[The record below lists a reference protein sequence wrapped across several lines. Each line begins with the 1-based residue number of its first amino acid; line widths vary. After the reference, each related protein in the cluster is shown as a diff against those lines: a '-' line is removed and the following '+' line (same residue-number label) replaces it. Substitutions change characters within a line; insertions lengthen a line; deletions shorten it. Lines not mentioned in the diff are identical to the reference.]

1 MADISRI
8 KAIKIGLASP
18 DDIRA
23 WSFGEVKKPE
33 TINYRTFKPERD
45 GLFCERIFGPTRDW
59 ECSCGRYKRVKNK
72 GIRCERCGVEVTRAR
87 VRRERMGHIEL
98 AAPVCHL
105 WYLKGQPPS
114 PLGLLLDIS
123 PRQLEKVIYFTNYM
137 VIDIDRA
144 GIEQNLG
151 DLQRMVEEAKRNF
164 DAEIERVFLE
174 LDARL
179 ERELKE
185 GADTLTEQ
193 QIAERVRMYES
204 RKESERRERARLL
217 EEMEKAIERLAKLQR
232 YELLDESSWQAIE
245 QLLITGARRL
255 QRDLRPLVR
264 VGQGA
269 EAIRELLR
277 EIDLEKLDRE
287 LREEISK
294 TQGTRRA
301 RAIKRL
307 EIVEAF
313 KNSKTRPEWMIL
325 DAVPVLP
332 PELRPMVQL
341 DGGRFA
347 TSDLNDLYRRIVNRN
362 NRLRKIME
370 IRAPKSILNS
380 EKRLLQEAVDALIDN
395 TKRSKPVTGTGGRP
409 LKSLS
414 DMLKGKE
421 GRFRKNLLGKRV
433 DYSGRSV
440 IVVGPTLQ
448 LHQCGLPKEM
458 ALELFKPFVMQRLIR
473 DQLANNVKNAKNAI
487 DRQLPEVWKA
497 LESVIREH
505 PVLLNRAPTL
515 HRLGIQ
521 AFEPVLVE
529 GKAIQLH
536 PLVCH
541 AYNADF
547 DGDQMAVHVPLS
559 FPAQAEART
568 LMLSTHNLFKPADGS
583 PVVSPLQDI
592 VLGAYY
598 LTMSDPQRQQEVRY
612 RFANPEEARLAFER
626 GDARLHEPIEVRLV
640 RPNAQDPEFVQTTI
654 GRLMFHEIMPDELRY
669 HPDWLNVV
677 YNKKM
682 LSAVIR
688 AVYQTCGHART
699 VRFLDDLKAL
709 GFEWGL
715 RGGITFA
722 LTDMAIPAQRDAILQ
737 KAAEEARRIDEL
749 YDRGEL
755 TQDEKR
761 QRKIQLWQ
769 RVYDEVSKVMLQE
782 LRDDNPL
789 FIITDSGARGSTKQL
804 AQLVGMRGLMMGG
817 FDFRSGGERLV
828 EELPVQ
834 HNFQEGLTTLEYF
847 VSGYGARRGLASTA
861 LLTAN
866 AGYLTRRMCDVAQ
879 DVVIREHDCG
889 TPEGIVVSRIER
901 EGDLIETLFQRIRG
915 RTARRDLRHPI
926 TGEPLV
932 AENEII
938 PEAVAT
944 ELDALAQATE
954 RFTQTLR
961 ELSGKDEFELFTPT
975 DDEPLRDPITG
986 ETLLEPYD
994 MLTQEV
1000 MDRLHARRDEI
1011 RTMWLQAGYEW
1022 VEHDRVGVP
1031 IRSPLTCNT
1040 RQGVCAKCYGLDMGT
1055 LRPVELGTAVGIIA
1069 AESIGEPGTQL
1080 TMRVFHASGV
1090 AGSGQVIASFK
1101 MKAVERSFEPVDA
1114 KVDQLK
1120 GRVPERTL
1128 FDPHTKKVLATAGRA
1143 IDERSAKEIE
1153 ELARRVAEFVRMC
1166 RKVESCE
1173 LGKAFR
1179 EDVRH
1184 PFTGKQILLP
1194 SDEDLLL
1201 IEQRLHSAINELR
1214 VSFTASGF
1222 SWNTPQIYR
1231 DKIKDDQKTR
1241 EFVPFI
1247 SDVREIIAQGVGSV
1261 YEKDKELVS
1270 PIGDKKVLLRKGDK
1284 IDIKKLKELHNLRQK
1299 VIAHLQ
1305 REKCSI
1311 VEYPVAV
1318 RSESKKDEEE
1328 AQTLDLS
1335 KDQKHVLL
1343 KVAANQLGKPVPVL
1357 ATDEPSDGEDKIE
1370 KRTRDSLRR
1379 LNKLQEPPNSGINRV
1394 EELFEARKPKGEAIT
1409 VDYAG
1414 EVVDV
1419 VRSVGRW
1426 VVIKATL
1433 PVGDL
1438 LVGKMSLQTIED
1450 ARGNPIVSEMD
1461 EIRAAHLTRL
1471 HEAGVQEVTVL
1482 DAVLVP
1488 PQGSLEVVKGDTV
1501 LAGDRL
1507 TPGPLNP
1514 HELLRLRGVRGV
1526 QEYLIREIQAVYKAQ
1541 GVDID
1546 DKHLE
1551 VIIRQMLRK
1560 RRVIDPG
1567 DAYFLPGQT
1576 VDRFVFEDA
1585 NRKVIA
1591 EGGRPATAEWVLL
1604 GVSEA
1609 AQQTES
1615 FLSAASFQRTVKAL
1629 TEAAVRG
1636 KVDELVGLKENVIIG
1651 RLIPAGTGYVKPRF
1665 EPKFEWG
1672 ARADEAAAVVETREP
1687 TLGTLFEEELA
1698 ADDGEAQATDGGA
1711 PNTESTLRLADSS
1724 PDAPALELTLRPA
1737 AGEADAPD
1745 PTDGDAPALEITLR
1759 PAAGEAD
1766 APDPTDG
1773 DRASPKTKRER
1784 KQ

>member
-8 KAIKIGLASP
+8 KALKIGLASP

-23 WSFGEVKKPE
+23 WSYGEVKKPE

-59 ECSCGRYKRVKNK
+59 ECACGRYKRVRNK

-164 DAEIERVFLE
+164 DAEIEQVFQQ

-179 ERELKE
+179 ERELEE
-185 GADTLTEQ
+185 GRDTLTEQ

-217 EEMEKAIERLAKLQR
+217 EEMEKAVERLAKLQK

-245 QLLITGARRL
+245 HLLITGSRRL

-269 EAIRELLR
+269 EAIRELLKQ
-277 EIDLEKLDRE
+277 IDLEKLDRE
-287 LREEISK
+287 LREEIAK

-325 DAVPVLP
+325 EVVPVLP

-395 TKRSKPVTGTGGRP
+395 SRRSKPVTGTGGRP

-414 DMLKGKE
+414 DLLKGKE

-458 ALELFKPFVMQRLIR
+458 ALELFKPFVMHRLIR

-497 LESVIREH
+497 LEAVIKEH

-559 FPAQAEART
+559 YPAQAEART

-598 LTMSDPQRQQEVRY
+598 LTMNDPQRQEEIRY

-626 GDARLHEPIEVRLV
+626 GEARLHEPIEVRIV
-640 RPNAQDPEFVQTTI
+640 RPNAQEPEFVQTTI
-654 GRLMFHEIMPDELRY
+654 GRLIFQEIMPDELRY
-669 HPDWLNVV
+669 HPEWLNRV
-677 YNKKM
+677 YNKKT
-682 LSAVIR
+682 LSEVIR
-688 AVYQTCGHART
+688 AVYQTCGHTRT

-737 KAAEEARRIDEL
+737 KAAEEARKIDEL

-769 RVYDEVSKVMLQE
+769 RVYEEVSQVMMQE
-782 LRDDNPL
+782 LGANNPL

-879 DVVIREHDCG
+879 DVVIRERDCG
-889 TPEGIVVSRIER
+889 TPEGIVVTRIER
-901 EGDLIETLFQRIRG
+901 EGELVEPLFQRIRG
-915 RTARRDLRHPI
+915 RTARRDLRHPL

-938 PEAVAT
+938 SEAVAT
-944 ELDALAQATE
+944 EIDALAQKTE
-954 RFTQTLR
+954 QFTQTLR
-961 ELSGKDEFELFTPT
+961 ELSGKDEGELFVPA
-975 DDEPLRDPITG
+975 DDQPLRDPITD

-1000 MDRLHARRDEI
+1000 LNRLHARRDEI
-1011 RTMWLQAGYEW
+1011 RSLWLQAGYEW

-1080 TMRVFHASGV
+1080 TMRVFHTGGV
-1090 AGSGQVIASFK
+1090 AGAGQQIAGFK
-1101 MKAVERSFEPVDA
+1101 VGGGRILVTTELELEER
-1114 KVDQLK
+1114 
-1120 GRVPERTL
+1120 G
-1128 FDPHTKKVLATAGRA
+1128 ATQEA
-1143 IDERSAKEIE
+1143 I
-1153 ELARRVAEFVRMC
+1153 
-1166 RKVESCE
+1166 
-1173 LGKAFR
+1173 
-1179 EDVRH
+1179 
-1184 PFTGKQILLP
+1184 
-1194 SDEDLLL
+1194 
-1201 IEQRLHSAINELR
+1201 
-1214 VSFTASGF
+1214 
-1222 SWNTPQIYR
+1222 
-1231 DKIKDDQKTR
+1231 
-1241 EFVPFI
+1241 
-1247 SDVREIIAQGVGSV
+1247 
-1261 YEKDKELVS
+1261 
-1270 PIGDKKVLLRKGDK
+1270 
-1284 IDIKKLKELHNLRQK
+1284 
-1299 VIAHLQ
+1299 
-1305 REKCSI
+1305 
-1311 VEYPVAV
+1311 
-1318 RSESKKDEEE
+1318 
-1328 AQTLDLS
+1328 DLS
-1335 KDQKHVLL
+1335 KDQKNVLL
-1343 KVAANQLGKPVPVL
+1343 KVAANLLGKPVPL
-1357 ATDEPSDGEDKIE
+1357 MPTEEPSEGEEKLE

-1379 LNKLQEPPNSGINRV
+1379 LAKLQEPVNTGINRV

-1409 VDYAG
+1409 VDYEG
-1414 EVVDV
+1414 EVVDI
-1419 VRSVGRW
+1419 VRSFGRW

-1433 PVGDL
+1433 PVGEM

-1450 ARGNPIVSEMD
+1450 PKSGAVILNEMD
-1461 EIRAAHLTRL
+1461 EIRASHVARLT
-1471 HEAGVQEVTVL
+1471 EAGVKSVTVL

-1488 PQGSLEVVKGDTV
+1488 TLGSLEVVKGDKV
-1501 LAGDRL
+1501 LPGDRL

-1526 QEYLIREIQAVYKAQ
+1526 QEYLIQEIQAVYKAQ

-1551 VIIRQMLRK
+1551 IIIRQMLRK
-1560 RRVIDPG
+1560 RRIIDPG
-1567 DAYFLPGQT
+1567 DTYFLPGQT
-1576 VDRFVFEDA
+1576 VDRFVFEDT

-1629 TEAAVRG
+1629 TDAAVRG

-1665 EPKFEWG
+1665 EPKFVWS
-1672 ARADEAAAVVETREP
+1672 ARAEEATAVVETREP
-1687 TLGTLFEEELA
+1687 TLETLFKEELA
-1698 ADDGEAQATDGGA
+1698 KDDDESAQALSGMSG
-1711 PNTESTLRLADSS
+1711 TEGV
-1724 PDAPALELTLRPA
+1724 TLRPVGEEPDTPNLTNGGGTPTVEA
-1737 AGEADAPD
+1737 ATETSEPSN
-1745 PTDGDAPALEITLR
+1745 GDDT
-1759 PAAGEAD
+1759 
-1766 APDPTDG
+1766 
-1773 DRASPKTKRER
+1773 PKPKRTR
-1784 KQ
+1784 KRQAEE

>member
-8 KAIKIGLASP
+8 KALKIGLASP

-59 ECSCGRYKRVKNK
+59 ECSCGRYRRVRNR

-151 DLQRMVEEAKRNF
+151 DLQRMVEEAKRTF
-164 DAEIERVFLE
+164 DDEIERVFLE

-217 EEMEKAIERLAKLQR
+217 EEMEKAIERLAKLQQ
-232 YELLDESSWQAIE
+232 YELLDENSWQAIDH
-245 QLLITGARRL
+245 LLLTGTRKL

-269 EAIRELLR
+269 EAIRELLK

-287 LREEISK
+287 LREEIIR

-440 IVVGPTLQ
+440 IVVGPNLQ

-497 LESVIREH
+497 LESVIKEH

-598 LTMSDPQRQQEVRY
+598 LTMNDPQRQTEIRH

-640 RPNAQDPEFVQTTI
+640 RPNAPEPEFVQTTI

-737 KAAEEARRIDEL
+737 KASQEARLIDEL

-769 RVYDEVSKVMLQE
+769 RVYEEVSKVMLQE
-782 LRDDNPL
+782 LGADNPL

-901 EGDLIETLFQRIRG
+901 EGDLIEPLFQRIRG
-915 RTARRDLRHPI
+915 RTARRDLRHPV

-938 PEAVAT
+938 PEAVAA
-944 ELDALAQATE
+944 EIDALAQATE
-954 RFTQTLR
+954 QFTQTLR
-961 ELSGKDEFELFTPT
+961 ELSGKDEGELFMPP
-975 DDEPLRDPITG
+975 DDQPLRDPITG
-986 ETLLEPYD
+986 EALLEPYD

-1000 MDRLHARRDEI
+1000 MDRLHARRDAI
-1011 RTMWLQAGYEW
+1011 RDLWLQAGYEW

-1080 TMRVFHASGV
+1080 TMRVFHTGGV
-1090 AGSGQVIASFK
+1090 AGAGQQIAGFK
-1101 MKAVERSFEPVDA
+1101 I
-1114 KVDQLK
+1114 
-1120 GRVPERTL
+1120 G
-1128 FDPHTKKVLATAGRA
+1128 AGRA
-1143 IDERSAKEIE
+1143 LTATELEERGAAQE
-1153 ELARRVAEFVRMC
+1153 
-1166 RKVESCE
+1166 
-1173 LGKAFR
+1173 
-1179 EDVRH
+1179 
-1184 PFTGKQILLP
+1184 
-1194 SDEDLLL
+1194 
-1201 IEQRLHSAINELR
+1201 AI
-1214 VSFTASGF
+1214 
-1222 SWNTPQIYR
+1222 
-1231 DKIKDDQKTR
+1231 
-1241 EFVPFI
+1241 
-1247 SDVREIIAQGVGSV
+1247 
-1261 YEKDKELVS
+1261 
-1270 PIGDKKVLLRKGDK
+1270 
-1284 IDIKKLKELHNLRQK
+1284 
-1299 VIAHLQ
+1299 
-1305 REKCSI
+1305 
-1311 VEYPVAV
+1311 
-1318 RSESKKDEEE
+1318 
-1328 AQTLDLS
+1328 DLS

-1343 KVAANQLGKPVPVL
+1343 KVAANLLGKPVPL
-1357 ATDEPSDGEDKIE
+1357 FATEDAIEGEEKLE

-1379 LNKLQEPPNSGINRV
+1379 LAKLQEPPNSGINRV

-1409 VDYAG
+1409 VDYEG
-1414 EVVDV
+1414 EVVDI

-1433 PVGDL
+1433 PVGEL

-1450 ARGNPIVSEMD
+1450 PRTGNPIVSEMD
-1461 EIRAAHLTRL
+1461 EIRASHLTRL

-1567 DAYFLPGQT
+1567 DTYFLLGQT

-1672 ARADEAAAVVETREP
+1672 ARAEEAAAVVETREP

-1698 ADDGEAQATDGGA
+1698 ADDAKAQATDDGA
-1711 PNTESTLRLADSS
+1711 PSEGAILEASEATNSDTDADNTSKQK
-1724 PDAPALELTLRPA
+1724 RP
-1737 AGEADAPD
+1737 
-1745 PTDGDAPALEITLR
+1745 R
-1759 PAAGEAD
+1759 
-1766 APDPTDG
+1766 
-1773 DRASPKTKRER
+1773 KR
-1784 KQ
+1784 

>member
-8 KAIKIGLASP
+8 KALKIGLASP

-23 WSFGEVKKPE
+23 WSYGEVKKPE

-151 DLQRMVEEAKRNF
+151 DLQRMVEEEKRNF
-164 DAEIERVFLE
+164 DAEIERVFAE

-179 ERELKE
+179 ERELE
-185 GADTLTEQ
+185 QNRDTYTEQ
-193 QIAERVRMYES
+193 QIAERVRAYES
-204 RKESERRERARLL
+204 RKESERRERAALL
-217 EEMEKAIERLAKLQR
+217 QDLEKAIERLAKLQQ
-232 YELLDESSWQAIE
+232 YELLDESNWQAIDH
-245 QLLITGARRL
+245 LLITGTRKL

-277 EIDLEKLDRE
+277 QIDLEKLDRE

-325 DAVPVLP
+325 EVVPVLP

-395 TKRSKPVTGTGGRP
+395 SRRSKPVTGTGGRP

-414 DMLKGKE
+414 DLLKGKE

-497 LESVIREH
+497 LESVIKEH

-598 LTMSDPQRQQEVRY
+598 LTMNDPQRQTEIRH

-737 KAAEEARRIDEL
+737 KASQEARLIDEL

-769 RVYDEVSKVMLQE
+769 RVYEEVSKVMMQE
-782 LRDDNPL
+782 LGADNPL

-889 TPEGIVVSRIER
+889 TPEGIVVSGIER
-901 EGDLIETLFQRIRG
+901 EGDLIEPLFQRIRG

-938 PEAVAT
+938 PEAVAA
-944 ELDALAQATE
+944 EIDALAQATE

-961 ELSGKDEFELFTPT
+961 ELSGKDEGELFTPT
-975 DDEPLRDPITG
+975 DDQPLRDPITG

-1011 RTMWLQAGYEW
+1011 RTLWLQAGYEW

-1080 TMRVFHASGV
+1080 TMRVFHTGGV
-1090 AGSGQVIASFK
+1090 AGAGQQIAGFK
-1101 MKAVERSFEPVDA
+1101 VGG
-1114 KVDQLK
+1114 
-1120 GRVPERTL
+1120 GRI
-1128 FDPHTKKVLATAGRA
+1128 LATTELELEERGATQEA
-1143 IDERSAKEIE
+1143 I
-1153 ELARRVAEFVRMC
+1153 
-1166 RKVESCE
+1166 
-1173 LGKAFR
+1173 
-1179 EDVRH
+1179 
-1184 PFTGKQILLP
+1184 
-1194 SDEDLLL
+1194 
-1201 IEQRLHSAINELR
+1201 
-1214 VSFTASGF
+1214 
-1222 SWNTPQIYR
+1222 
-1231 DKIKDDQKTR
+1231 
-1241 EFVPFI
+1241 
-1247 SDVREIIAQGVGSV
+1247 
-1261 YEKDKELVS
+1261 
-1270 PIGDKKVLLRKGDK
+1270 
-1284 IDIKKLKELHNLRQK
+1284 
-1299 VIAHLQ
+1299 
-1305 REKCSI
+1305 
-1311 VEYPVAV
+1311 
-1318 RSESKKDEEE
+1318 
-1328 AQTLDLS
+1328 DLS
-1335 KDQKHVLL
+1335 KDQKNVLL
-1343 KVAANQLGKPVPVL
+1343 KVAANLLGKPVPL
-1357 ATDEPSDGEDKIE
+1357 MPTEEPSEGEEKLE

-1379 LNKLQEPPNSGINRV
+1379 LAKLQEPVNTGINRV

-1409 VDYAG
+1409 VDYEG
-1414 EVVDV
+1414 EVVDI
-1419 VRSVGRW
+1419 VRSFGRW

-1433 PVGDL
+1433 PVGEM

-1450 ARGNPIVSEMD
+1450 PKSGAVILNEMD
-1461 EIRAAHLTRL
+1461 EIRASHVARLT
-1471 HEAGVQEVTVL
+1471 EAGVKSVTVL

-1488 PQGSLEVVKGDTV
+1488 TLGSLEVVKGDKV
-1501 LAGDRL
+1501 LPGDRL

-1526 QEYLIREIQAVYKAQ
+1526 QEYLIQEIQAVYKAQ

-1551 VIIRQMLRK
+1551 IIIRQMLRK
-1560 RRVIDPG
+1560 RRIIDPG
-1567 DAYFLPGQT
+1567 DTYFLPGQT
-1576 VDRFVFEDA
+1576 VDRFVFEDT

-1629 TEAAVRG
+1629 TDAAVRG

-1665 EPKFEWG
+1665 EPKFVWS
-1672 ARADEAAAVVETREP
+1672 ARAEEATAVVETREP
-1687 TLGTLFEEELA
+1687 TLETLFKEELA
-1698 ADDGEAQATDGGA
+1698 KDDDESAQALSGMSG
-1711 PNTESTLRLADSS
+1711 TEGV
-1724 PDAPALELTLRPA
+1724 TLRPVGEEPDTPNLTNGGGTPAVEA
-1737 AGEADAPD
+1737 ATETSEPSN
-1745 PTDGDAPALEITLR
+1745 GDDT
-1759 PAAGEAD
+1759 
-1766 APDPTDG
+1766 
-1773 DRASPKTKRER
+1773 PKPKRTR
-1784 KQ
+1784 KRQAEE

>member
-8 KAIKIGLASP
+8 KALKIGLAAP

-151 DLQRMVEEAKRNF
+151 DLNRMVDEAKRTF
-164 DAEIERVFLE
+164 EEEIERVFME

-179 ERELKE
+179 ERELEE
-185 GADTLTEQ
+185 GRDTLTEQ

-204 RKESERRERARLL
+204 RKDSERRERARLL
-217 EEMEKAIERLAKLQR
+217 EEMEKAIERLAKLQQ

-245 QLLITGARRL
+245 QLLLTGARKL

-269 EAIRELLR
+269 EAIRELLKN
-277 EIDLEKLDRE
+277 IDLEKLDRE

-395 TKRSKPVTGTGGRP
+395 TKRSKPVTGSGGRP

-497 LESVIREH
+497 LESVIKEH

-521 AFEPVLVE
+521 AFEPILVE

-559 FPAQAEART
+559 YPAQAEART

-598 LTMSDPQRQQEVRY
+598 LTMNDPQHQQEARHY
-612 RFANPEEARLAFER
+612 FANPEEARLAFER
-626 GDARLHEPIEVRLV
+626 GDARLHEPIHVRLV
-640 RPNAQDPEFVQTTI
+640 RPNAQEPELTQTTI
-654 GRLMFHEIMPDELRY
+654 GRLIFQEIMPDELRY
-669 HPDWLNVV
+669 DPEWLNKV

-715 RGGITFA
+715 RGGVTFA
-722 LTDMAIPAQRDAILQ
+722 LTDMAVPAQRDAILQ
-737 KAAEEARRIDEL
+737 KAAEEARLIDEL

-761 QRKIQLWQ
+761 QRKIELWQ
-769 RVYDEVSKVMLQE
+769 RVYDEVSRVMLQE

-879 DVVIREHDCG
+879 DVVVREPDCN

-926 TGEPLV
+926 TGEILV

-938 PEAVAT
+938 PESVAT

-961 ELSGKDEFELFTPT
+961 ELAGKEEGELYTPT
-975 DDEPLRDPITG
+975 DDQPLRDPITG
-986 ETLLEPYD
+986 ESLLGPYD
-994 MLTQEV
+994 MLEASTLE
-1000 MDRLHARRDEI
+1000 RLHARRNELRDL
-1011 RTMWLQAGYEW
+1011 WQQAGYEW

-1040 RQGVCAKCYGLDMGT
+1040 RQGVCAKCYGQDMGT

-1080 TMRVFHASGV
+1080 TMRVFHTGGV
-1090 AGSGQVIASFK
+1090 AGAGQQIAGFK
-1101 MKAVERSFEPVDA
+1101 IGGARALSATELEER
-1114 KVDQLK
+1114 
-1120 GRVPERTL
+1120 G
-1128 FDPHTKKVLATAGRA
+1128 ATQEA
-1143 IDERSAKEIE
+1143 I
-1153 ELARRVAEFVRMC
+1153 
-1166 RKVESCE
+1166 
-1173 LGKAFR
+1173 
-1179 EDVRH
+1179 
-1184 PFTGKQILLP
+1184 
-1194 SDEDLLL
+1194 
-1201 IEQRLHSAINELR
+1201 
-1214 VSFTASGF
+1214 
-1222 SWNTPQIYR
+1222 
-1231 DKIKDDQKTR
+1231 
-1241 EFVPFI
+1241 
-1247 SDVREIIAQGVGSV
+1247 
-1261 YEKDKELVS
+1261 
-1270 PIGDKKVLLRKGDK
+1270 
-1284 IDIKKLKELHNLRQK
+1284 
-1299 VIAHLQ
+1299 
-1305 REKCSI
+1305 
-1311 VEYPVAV
+1311 
-1318 RSESKKDEEE
+1318 
-1328 AQTLDLS
+1328 DLS
-1335 KDQKHVLL
+1335 KDQKNVLL
-1343 KVAANQLGKPVPVL
+1343 KVASNLLNKPVPL
-1357 ATDEPSDGEDKIE
+1357 IAGDDFSEGEEKLE

-1379 LNKLQEPPNSGINRV
+1379 LAKLQEPPNTGINRV

-1409 VDYAG
+1409 VDYQG
-1414 EVVDV
+1414 EVVDII
-1419 VRSVGRW
+1419 RSIGRW

-1433 PVGDL
+1433 PVGEM
-1438 LVGKMSLQTIED
+1438 LVGKMSLETIED
-1450 ARGNPIVSEMD
+1450 PSTGAVLLEAMD
-1461 EIRAAHLTRL
+1461 EIRAAHVNRL
-1471 HEAGVQEVTVL
+1471 MEAGVAQVTVL

-1488 PQGSLEVVKGDTV
+1488 PLGSLEVVKGDTV

-1526 QEYLIREIQAVYKAQ
+1526 QEYLIQEIQAVYKAQ

-1567 DAYFLPGQT
+1567 DTYFLPGQM
-1576 VDRFVFEDA
+1576 VDRFVFEDT
-1585 NRKVIA
+1585 NRKILA

-1604 GVSEA
+1604 GVSES

-1672 ARADEAAAVVETREP
+1672 ARAEEAAAVVETREP

-1698 ADDGEAQATDGGA
+1698 EASA
-1711 PNTESTLRLADSS
+1711 PPAEETLSLAEVE
-1724 PDAPALELTLRPA
+1724 PDAPEATAEAP
-1737 AGEADAPD
+1737 EAD
-1745 PTDGDAPALEITLR
+1745 G
-1759 PAAGEAD
+1759 AAK
-1766 APDPTDG
+1766 PK
-1773 DRASPKTKRER
+1773 RAR
-1784 KQ
+1784 KKQSEE

>member
-8 KAIKIGLASP
+8 KALKIGLASP

-23 WSFGEVKKPE
+23 WSYGEVKKPE

-151 DLQRMVEEAKRNF
+151 DLQRMVDEAKRNF

-179 ERELKE
+179 ERELQE
-185 GADTLTEQ
+185 GRDTLTEQ

-217 EEMEKAIERLAKLQR
+217 EEMEKAIERLAKLQQ
-232 YELLDESSWQAIE
+232 YELLDEGSWQAIE
-245 QLLITGARRL
+245 HLLITGARKL

-269 EAIRELLR
+269 EAIRELLK
-277 EIDLEKLDRE
+277 EVDLEKLDRE

-395 TKRSKPVTGTGGRP
+395 TKRSKPVTGSGGRP

-440 IVVGPTLQ
+440 IVVGPNLQ

-497 LESVIREH
+497 LESVIKEH

-598 LTMSDPQRQQEVRY
+598 LTMNDPQRQTEIRH

-640 RPNAQDPEFVQTTI
+640 RPNAPEPEFVQTTI

-737 KAAEEARRIDEL
+737 KASQEARLIDEL

-769 RVYDEVSKVMLQE
+769 RVYEEVSKVMMQE
-782 LRDDNPL
+782 LGADNPL

-889 TPEGIVVSRIER
+889 TPEGIVVSGIER
-901 EGDLIETLFQRIRG
+901 EGDLIEPLFQRIRG
-915 RTARRDLRHPI
+915 RTARRDLRHPV

-938 PEAVAT
+938 PEAIAADI
-944 ELDALAQATE
+944 DALAQATE

-961 ELSGKDEFELFTPT
+961 ELSGKDEGELFMPP
-975 DDEPLRDPITG
+975 DDQPLRDPITG
-986 ETLLEPYD
+986 EALLEPD
-994 MLTQEV
+994 DTLTQETL
-1000 MDRLHARRDEI
+1000 DRLHARRDAI
-1011 RTMWLQAGYEW
+1011 RDLWLQAGYEW

-1040 RQGVCAKCYGLDMGT
+1040 RQGVCARCYGLDMGT

-1080 TMRVFHASGV
+1080 TMRVFHTGGV
-1090 AGSGQVIASFK
+1090 AGAGQQIAGFK
-1101 MKAVERSFEPVDA
+1101 IGGARALSATELEERGA
-1114 KVDQLK
+1114 
-1120 GRVPERTL
+1120 
-1128 FDPHTKKVLATAGRA
+1128 
-1143 IDERSAKEIE
+1143 
-1153 ELARRVAEFVRMC
+1153 
-1166 RKVESCE
+1166 
-1173 LGKAFR
+1173 
-1179 EDVRH
+1179 
-1184 PFTGKQILLP
+1184 
-1194 SDEDLLL
+1194 
-1201 IEQRLHSAINELR
+1201 
-1214 VSFTASGF
+1214 
-1222 SWNTPQIYR
+1222 
-1231 DKIKDDQKTR
+1231 
-1241 EFVPFI
+1241 
-1247 SDVREIIAQGVGSV
+1247 AQ
-1261 YEKDKELVS
+1261 
-1270 PIGDKKVLLRKGDK
+1270 
-1284 IDIKKLKELHNLRQK
+1284 
-1299 VIAHLQ
+1299 
-1305 REKCSI
+1305 
-1311 VEYPVAV
+1311 
-1318 RSESKKDEEE
+1318 E
-1328 AQTLDLS
+1328 ALDLS

-1343 KVAANQLGKPVPVL
+1343 KVAANLLGKPVPLL
-1357 ATDEPSDGEDKIE
+1357 ATDDASEGEEKLE

-1379 LNKLQEPPNSGINRV
+1379 LAKLQEPPNSGINRV

-1414 EVVDV
+1414 EVVDI

-1433 PVGDL
+1433 PVGEL

-1450 ARGNPIVSEMD
+1450 PRTGNPIVSEMD

-1471 HEAGVQEVTVL
+1471 LEAGVQAVTVL

-1567 DAYFLPGQT
+1567 DTYFLPGQT

-1591 EGGRPATAEWVLL
+1591 EGGQPATAEWVLL

-1698 ADDGEAQATDGGA
+1698 ADDAETQATDDSA
-1711 PNTESTLRLADSS
+1711 PTIEVTLRPTKAE
-1724 PDAPALELTLRPA
+1724 PDAPDL
-1737 AGEADAPD
+1737 
-1745 PTDGDAPALEITLR
+1745 TDGDAPAIE
-1759 PAAGEAD
+1759 AASEPIETPEAEG
-1766 APDPTDG
+1766 ATKPKRTRNQQSDG
-1773 DRASPKTKRER
+1773 
-1784 KQ
+1784 

>member
-8 KAIKIGLASP
+8 KALKIGLASP

-23 WSFGEVKKPE
+23 WSYGEVKKPE

-151 DLQRMVEEAKRNF
+151 DLQRMVDEAKRNF

-217 EEMEKAIERLAKLQR
+217 EEMEKAIERLAKLQQ

-245 QLLITGARRL
+245 HLLITGARRL

-269 EAIRELLR
+269 EAIRELLK
-277 EIDLEKLDRE
+277 EVDLEKLDRE

-332 PELRPMVQL
+332 PDLRPMVQL

-440 IVVGPTLQ
+440 IVVGPNLQ

-497 LESVIREH
+497 LESVIKEH

-598 LTMSDPQRQQEVRY
+598 LTMNDPQRQQEVRH
-612 RFANPEEARLAFER
+612 RFANPDEARLAFER
-626 GDARLHEPIEVRLV
+626 GEARLHEPIEVRLV
-640 RPNAQDPEFVQTTI
+640 RPNAPEPEFVQTTI

-669 HPDWLNVV
+669 DPEWLNKV

-722 LTDMAIPAQRDAILQ
+722 LTDMAVPAQRDAILQ
-737 KAAEEARRIDEL
+737 KAAEEARLIDEL

-879 DVVIREHDCG
+879 DVVIREHDCR

-938 PEAVAT
+938 PETIAA
-944 ELDALAQATE
+944 ELDARAQATE
-954 RFTQTLR
+954 QFTQTLR
-961 ELSGKDEFELFTPT
+961 ELSGKDEGELFTPT
-975 DDEPLRDPITG
+975 DDQPLRDPITG

-994 MLTQEV
+994 TLTQETL
-1000 MDRLHARRDEI
+1000 DRLHARRDEI
-1011 RTMWLQAGYEW
+1011 RALWLQAGYEW

-1080 TMRVFHASGV
+1080 TMRVFHTGGV
-1090 AGSGQVIASFK
+1090 AGAGQQIAGFK
-1101 MKAVERSFEPVDA
+1101 I
-1114 KVDQLK
+1114 
-1120 GRVPERTL
+1120 G
-1128 FDPHTKKVLATAGRA
+1128 AGRA
-1143 IDERSAKEIE
+1143 LAATELEERGA
-1153 ELARRVAEFVRMC
+1153 
-1166 RKVESCE
+1166 
-1173 LGKAFR
+1173 
-1179 EDVRH
+1179 
-1184 PFTGKQILLP
+1184 
-1194 SDEDLLL
+1194 
-1201 IEQRLHSAINELR
+1201 
-1214 VSFTASGF
+1214 
-1222 SWNTPQIYR
+1222 
-1231 DKIKDDQKTR
+1231 
-1241 EFVPFI
+1241 
-1247 SDVREIIAQGVGSV
+1247 AQ
-1261 YEKDKELVS
+1261 
-1270 PIGDKKVLLRKGDK
+1270 
-1284 IDIKKLKELHNLRQK
+1284 
-1299 VIAHLQ
+1299 
-1305 REKCSI
+1305 
-1311 VEYPVAV
+1311 
-1318 RSESKKDEEE
+1318 E
-1328 AQTLDLS
+1328 ALDLS
-1335 KDQKHVLL
+1335 KDQKNVLL
-1343 KVAANQLGKPVPVL
+1343 KVAANQLGKPVPVS
-1357 ATDEPSDGEDKIE
+1357 TTEEPVEGEEKLE

-1409 VDYAG
+1409 VDYEG
-1414 EVVDV
+1414 EVVDI

-1433 PVGDL
+1433 PVGEL
-1438 LVGKMSLQTIED
+1438 LVGKMSLQPIED
-1450 ARGNPIVSEMD
+1450 PRTGNLILDAMD

-1471 HEAGVQEVTVL
+1471 LEAGVQEVTVL

-1560 RRVIDPG
+1560 RRVLDPG
-1567 DAYFLPGQT
+1567 DTYFLPGQT

-1672 ARADEAAAVVETREP
+1672 ARAEEAAVVETREP

-1698 ADDGEAQATDGGA
+1698 ADDAEAQATDDGEA
-1711 PNTESTLRLADSS
+1711 TSEEITLRLAQSL
-1724 PDAPALELTLRPA
+1724 P
-1737 AGEADAPD
+1737 
-1745 PTDGDAPALEITLR
+1745 DAPALEITLR
-1759 PAAGEAD
+1759 PAAGAAD
-1766 APDPTDG
+1766 APAPTDG
-1773 DRASPKTKRER
+1773 DAPATAAAMDNAEAQAEADGDSASKPKHPRKNQGEGSPKTPS
-1784 KQ
+1784 

>member
-8 KAIKIGLASP
+8 KALKIGLASP

-23 WSFGEVKKPE
+23 WSYGEVKKPE

-59 ECSCGRYKRVKNK
+59 ECACGRYKRVKNK

-164 DAEIERVFLE
+164 DAEIEQVFQQ

-179 ERELKE
+179 ERELEE
-185 GADTLTEQ
+185 GRDTLTEQ

-217 EEMEKAIERLAKLQR
+217 EEMEKAVERLAKLQK

-245 QLLITGARRL
+245 HLLITGSRRL

-269 EAIRELLR
+269 EAIRELLKQ
-277 EIDLEKLDRE
+277 IDLEKLDRE
-287 LREEISK
+287 LREEIAK

-325 DAVPVLP
+325 EVVPVLP

-395 TKRSKPVTGTGGRP
+395 SRRSKPVTGTGGRP

-414 DMLKGKE
+414 DLLKGKE

-458 ALELFKPFVMQRLIR
+458 ALELFKPFVMHRLIR

-497 LESVIREH
+497 LEAVIKEH

-559 FPAQAEART
+559 YPAQAEART

-598 LTMSDPQRQQEVRY
+598 LTMNDPQRQEEIRY

-626 GDARLHEPIEVRLV
+626 GEARLHEPIEVRIV
-640 RPNAQDPEFVQTTI
+640 RPNAQEPEFVQTTI
-654 GRLMFHEIMPDELRY
+654 GRLIFQEIMPDELRY
-669 HPDWLNVV
+669 HPEWLNRV
-677 YNKKM
+677 YNKKT
-682 LSAVIR
+682 LSEVIR
-688 AVYQTCGHART
+688 AVYQTCGHTRT

-737 KAAEEARRIDEL
+737 KAAEEARKIDEL

-769 RVYDEVSKVMLQE
+769 RVYEEVSQVMMQE
-782 LRDDNPL
+782 LGANNPL

-879 DVVIREHDCG
+879 DVVIRERDCG
-889 TPEGIVVSRIER
+889 TPEGIVVTRIER
-901 EGDLIETLFQRIRG
+901 EGELVEPLFQRIRG
-915 RTARRDLRHPI
+915 RTARRDLRHPL

-938 PEAVAT
+938 SEAVAT
-944 ELDALAQATE
+944 EIDALAQKTE
-954 RFTQTLR
+954 QFTQTLR
-961 ELSGKDEFELFTPT
+961 ELSGKDEGELFVPA
-975 DDEPLRDPITG
+975 DDQPLRDPITG

-1000 MDRLHARRDEI
+1000 LNRLHARRDEI
-1011 RTMWLQAGYEW
+1011 RSLWLQAGYEW

-1080 TMRVFHASGV
+1080 TMRVFHTGGV
-1090 AGSGQVIASFK
+1090 AGAGQQIAGFK
-1101 MKAVERSFEPVDA
+1101 VGGGRILVTTELELEER
-1114 KVDQLK
+1114 
-1120 GRVPERTL
+1120 G
-1128 FDPHTKKVLATAGRA
+1128 ATQEA
-1143 IDERSAKEIE
+1143 I
-1153 ELARRVAEFVRMC
+1153 
-1166 RKVESCE
+1166 
-1173 LGKAFR
+1173 
-1179 EDVRH
+1179 
-1184 PFTGKQILLP
+1184 
-1194 SDEDLLL
+1194 
-1201 IEQRLHSAINELR
+1201 
-1214 VSFTASGF
+1214 
-1222 SWNTPQIYR
+1222 
-1231 DKIKDDQKTR
+1231 
-1241 EFVPFI
+1241 
-1247 SDVREIIAQGVGSV
+1247 
-1261 YEKDKELVS
+1261 
-1270 PIGDKKVLLRKGDK
+1270 
-1284 IDIKKLKELHNLRQK
+1284 
-1299 VIAHLQ
+1299 
-1305 REKCSI
+1305 
-1311 VEYPVAV
+1311 
-1318 RSESKKDEEE
+1318 
-1328 AQTLDLS
+1328 DLS
-1335 KDQKHVLL
+1335 KDQKNVLL
-1343 KVAANQLGKPVPVL
+1343 KVAANLLGKPVPL
-1357 ATDEPSDGEDKIE
+1357 MPTEEPSEGEEKLE

-1379 LNKLQEPPNSGINRV
+1379 LAKLQEPVNTGINRV

-1409 VDYAG
+1409 VDYEG
-1414 EVVDV
+1414 EVVDI
-1419 VRSVGRW
+1419 VRSFGRW

-1433 PVGDL
+1433 PVGEM

-1450 ARGNPIVSEMD
+1450 PKSGAVILNEMD
-1461 EIRAAHLTRL
+1461 EIRASHVARLT
-1471 HEAGVQEVTVL
+1471 EAGVKSVTVL

-1488 PQGSLEVVKGDTV
+1488 TLGSLEVVKGDKV
-1501 LAGDRL
+1501 LPGDRL

-1526 QEYLIREIQAVYKAQ
+1526 QEYLIQEIQAVYKAQ

-1551 VIIRQMLRK
+1551 IIIRQMLRK
-1560 RRVIDPG
+1560 RRIIDPG
-1567 DAYFLPGQT
+1567 DTYFLPGQT
-1576 VDRFVFEDA
+1576 VDRFVFEDT

-1629 TEAAVRG
+1629 TDAAVRG

-1665 EPKFEWG
+1665 EPKFVWS
-1672 ARADEAAAVVETREP
+1672 ARAEEATAVVETREP
-1687 TLGTLFEEELA
+1687 TLETLFKEELA
-1698 ADDGEAQATDGGA
+1698 KDDDESAQALSGMSG
-1711 PNTESTLRLADSS
+1711 TEGV
-1724 PDAPALELTLRPA
+1724 TLRPVGEEPDTPNLTNGGGTPAVEA
-1737 AGEADAPD
+1737 ATETSEPSN
-1745 PTDGDAPALEITLR
+1745 GDDT
-1759 PAAGEAD
+1759 
-1766 APDPTDG
+1766 
-1773 DRASPKTKRER
+1773 PKPKRTR
-1784 KQ
+1784 KRQVEE

>member
-8 KAIKIGLASP
+8 KALKIGLASP

-164 DAEIERVFLE
+164 DDEIERVFLE

-179 ERELKE
+179 ERELQE
-185 GADTLTEQ
+185 GRDTLTEQ

-245 QLLITGARRL
+245 QLLITGARKL

-497 LESVIREH
+497 LESVIKEH

-598 LTMSDPQRQQEVRY
+598 LTMNDPQRQQEVRY

-640 RPNAQDPEFVQTTI
+640 RPNAQQPQQKPTTADELAQNDSTETHDTQIPKPEFVQTTI

-722 LTDMAIPAQRDAILQ
+722 LTDMAVPAQRDAILQ
-737 KAAEEARRIDEL
+737 KAAEEARLIDEL

-926 TGEPLV
+926 TGDPLV

-938 PEAVAT
+938 PEAIAA
-944 ELDALAQATE
+944 EIDALAQRTE

-961 ELSGKDEFELFTPT
+961 ELSGKDEGELFTPP

-994 MLTQEV
+994 LLAQETL
-1000 MDRLHARRDEI
+1000 DRLHARRDEI
-1011 RTMWLQAGYEW
+1011 RNLWLQAGYEW

-1031 IRSPLTCNT
+1031 IRSPLVCVA

-1080 TMRVFHASGV
+1080 TMRVFHTGGV
-1090 AGSGQVIASFK
+1090 AGAGQQIAGFK
-1101 MKAVERSFEPVDA
+1101 IGGARALSAAELEERGAAQE
-1114 KVDQLK
+1114 
-1120 GRVPERTL
+1120 
-1128 FDPHTKKVLATAGRA
+1128 A
-1143 IDERSAKEIE
+1143 I
-1153 ELARRVAEFVRMC
+1153 
-1166 RKVESCE
+1166 
-1173 LGKAFR
+1173 
-1179 EDVRH
+1179 
-1184 PFTGKQILLP
+1184 
-1194 SDEDLLL
+1194 
-1201 IEQRLHSAINELR
+1201 
-1214 VSFTASGF
+1214 
-1222 SWNTPQIYR
+1222 
-1231 DKIKDDQKTR
+1231 
-1241 EFVPFI
+1241 
-1247 SDVREIIAQGVGSV
+1247 
-1261 YEKDKELVS
+1261 
-1270 PIGDKKVLLRKGDK
+1270 
-1284 IDIKKLKELHNLRQK
+1284 
-1299 VIAHLQ
+1299 
-1305 REKCSI
+1305 
-1311 VEYPVAV
+1311 
-1318 RSESKKDEEE
+1318 
-1328 AQTLDLS
+1328 DLS

-1357 ATDEPSDGEDKIE
+1357 TTDEPSDGEDKIE

-1409 VDYAG
+1409 IDYAG

-1450 ARGNPIVSEMD
+1450 PRTGNPILSEMD

-1471 HEAGVQEVTVL
+1471 LEAGVQEVTVL

-1526 QEYLIREIQAVYKAQ
+1526 QEYLIQEIQAVYKAQ

-1567 DAYFLPGQT
+1567 DTYFLPGQT

-1672 ARADEAAAVVETREP
+1672 ARAEEAAAVVETREP

-1698 ADDGEAQATDGGA
+1698 ADDAEAQATDDGA
-1711 PNTESTLRLADSS
+1711 PSTEITLRIDEPS
-1724 PDAPALELTLRPA
+1724 P
-1737 AGEADAPD
+1737 
-1745 PTDGDAPALEITLR
+1745 DAPALEITLR

-1766 APDPTDG
+1766 TPTTEAAVDDAEAQAEADG
-1773 DRASPKTKRER
+1773 GSTPKTKRPR
-1784 KQ
+1784 KSQSEE

>member
-8 KAIKIGLASP
+8 KALKIGLASP

-23 WSFGEVKKPE
+23 WSYGEVKKPE

-151 DLQRMVEEAKRNF
+151 DLQRMVDEAKRNF

-179 ERELKE
+179 ERELQE
-185 GADTLTEQ
+185 GRDTLTEQ
-193 QIAERVRMYES
+193 QIAERMRMYES

-245 QLLITGARRL
+245 HLLITGARRL

-269 EAIRELLR
+269 EAIRELLK
-277 EIDLEKLDRE
+277 EVDLEKLDRE
-287 LREEISK
+287 LRAEISM

-395 TKRSKPVTGTGGRP
+395 SKRSKPVTGTGGRP

-497 LESVIREH
+497 LESVIKEH

-598 LTMSDPQRQQEVRY
+598 LTMNDPQRQTEIRH

-640 RPNAQDPEFVQTTI
+640 RPNAPEPEFVQTTI

-737 KAAEEARRIDEL
+737 KASQEARLIDEL

-769 RVYDEVSKVMLQE
+769 RVYEEVSKVMLQE
-782 LRDDNPL
+782 LGADNPL

-901 EGDLIETLFQRIRG
+901 EGDLIEPLFQRIRG
-915 RTARRDLRHPI
+915 RTARRDLRHPV

-938 PEAVAT
+938 PEAVAA
-944 ELDALAQATE
+944 EIDALAQATE
-954 RFTQTLR
+954 QFTQTLR
-961 ELSGKDEFELFTPT
+961 ELSGKDEGELFMPP
-975 DDEPLRDPITG
+975 DDQPLRDPITG
-986 ETLLEPYD
+986 EALLEPYD
-994 MLTQEV
+994 TLTQETL
-1000 MDRLHARRDEI
+1000 DRLHARRDAI
-1011 RTMWLQAGYEW
+1011 RDLWLQAGYEW

-1040 RQGVCAKCYGLDMGT
+1040 RQGVCARCYGLDMGT

-1080 TMRVFHASGV
+1080 TMRVFHTGGV
-1090 AGSGQVIASFK
+1090 AGAGQQIAGFK
-1101 MKAVERSFEPVDA
+1101 IGGARALTATELEERGA
-1114 KVDQLK
+1114 
-1120 GRVPERTL
+1120 
-1128 FDPHTKKVLATAGRA
+1128 
-1143 IDERSAKEIE
+1143 
-1153 ELARRVAEFVRMC
+1153 
-1166 RKVESCE
+1166 
-1173 LGKAFR
+1173 
-1179 EDVRH
+1179 
-1184 PFTGKQILLP
+1184 
-1194 SDEDLLL
+1194 
-1201 IEQRLHSAINELR
+1201 
-1214 VSFTASGF
+1214 
-1222 SWNTPQIYR
+1222 
-1231 DKIKDDQKTR
+1231 
-1241 EFVPFI
+1241 
-1247 SDVREIIAQGVGSV
+1247 AQ
-1261 YEKDKELVS
+1261 
-1270 PIGDKKVLLRKGDK
+1270 
-1284 IDIKKLKELHNLRQK
+1284 
-1299 VIAHLQ
+1299 
-1305 REKCSI
+1305 
-1311 VEYPVAV
+1311 
-1318 RSESKKDEEE
+1318 E
-1328 AQTLDLS
+1328 ALDLS

-1343 KVAANQLGKPVPVL
+1343 KVAANLLGKPVPLL
-1357 ATDEPSDGEDKIE
+1357 ATDDASEGEEKLE

-1379 LNKLQEPPNSGINRV
+1379 LAKLQEPPNSGINRV

-1414 EVVDV
+1414 EVVDI

-1433 PVGDL
+1433 PVGEL
-1438 LVGKMSLQTIED
+1438 LFGKMSLQTIED
-1450 ARGNPIVSEMD
+1450 PRTGNPIVSEMD

-1471 HEAGVQEVTVL
+1471 LGAGVQAVTVL

-1567 DAYFLPGQT
+1567 DTYFLPGQT

-1591 EGGRPATAEWVLL
+1591 EGGQPATAEWVLL

-1687 TLGTLFEEELA
+1687 TLETLFKEELA
-1698 ADDGEAQATDGGA
+1698 ADDGEAQATDGDM
-1711 PNTESTLRLADSS
+1711 PNTEITLHLAESS
-1724 PDAPALELTLRPA
+1724 P
-1737 AGEADAPD
+1737 
-1745 PTDGDAPALEITLR
+1745 DAPALEITLR

-1766 APDPTDG
+1766 APATEAATDG
-1773 DRASPKTKRER
+1773 AETQAEADGGSASKPKRER
-1784 KQ
+1784 KQRGL

>member
-1 MADISRI
+1 MDITRI
-8 KAIKIGLASP
+8 KALKIGLASP
-18 DDIRA
+18 DDIRR

-72 GIRCERCGVEVTRAR
+72 GIKCERCGVEVTRAR

-151 DLQRMVEEAKRNF
+151 ELQRLVEEEKRKF
-164 DAEIERVFLE
+164 EEEMGRVFAE
-174 LDARL
+174 LDSRL
-179 ERELKE
+179 ERELEE
-185 GADTLTEQ
+185 GRDTLTEQ

-204 RKESERRERARLL
+204 RKESERRERASRLSD
-217 EEMEKAIERLAKLQR
+217 MEKAIETLAKLQQ
-232 YELLDESSWQAIE
+232 YQLVDDATWSGVELL
-245 QLLITGARRL
+245 LLVGGRHL

-269 EAIRELLR
+269 EAIRELLKQV
-277 EIDLEKLDRE
+277 DLEKLERE
-287 LREEISK
+287 LKEEISK
-294 TQGTRRA
+294 TAGTRRA

-325 DAVPVLP
+325 EVIPVLP

-380 EKRLLQEAVDALIDN
+380 EKRLLQESVDALIDN
-395 TKRSKPVTGTGGRP
+395 TKRSKPVTGTGGRA

-440 IVVGPTLQ
+440 IVVGPNLK

-458 ALELFKPFVMQRLIR
+458 ALELFKPFVMQWLIKNEI
-473 DQLANNVKNAKNAI
+473 ANNVKNARNAI
-487 DRQLPEVWKA
+487 DRQGPEVWKA
-497 LESVIREH
+497 LETVIREH

-521 AFEPVLVE
+521 AFEPILVE

-559 FPAQAEART
+559 YPAQAEART

-598 LTMSDPQRQQEVRY
+598 LTMNDPQKQAEPVH
-612 RFANPEEARLAFER
+612 RFANPDEARHAFER
-626 GDARLHEPIEVRLV
+626 GVVRLHEPILV
-640 RPNAQDPEFVQTTI
+640 RVHRFGAEASEVIQTTV
-654 GRLMFHEIMPDELRY
+654 GRLIFQEIVPAELRY
-669 HPDWLNVV
+669 DPQWLNEV
-677 YNKKM
+677 YTKKM
-682 LSAVIR
+682 LSSIIR
-688 AVYQTCGHART
+688 EVYRVCGHART

-715 RGGITFA
+715 RGGVTFA
-722 LTDMAIPAQRDAILQ
+722 LTDMAVPPERDEVLRRAD
-737 KAAEEARRIDEL
+737 EEARKIDEL
-749 YDRGEL
+749 FERGEL
-755 TQDEKR
+755 TPEEKR
-761 QRKIQLWQ
+761 QRLIDLWQ
-769 RVYDEVSKVMLQE
+769 RTYEDVSKAL
-782 LRDDNPL
+782 LKSIGANNPL
-789 FIITDSGARGSTKQL
+789 FIITDSGARGSIKQL

-828 EELPVQ
+828 EELPVR
-834 HNFQEGLTTLEYF
+834 HNFQEGLTSLEYF

-879 DVVIREHDCG
+879 DVVVREHDCG
-889 TPEGIVVSRIER
+889 TTEGITVGRIVR
-901 EGDLIETLFQRIRG
+901 EGELIEPLWMRLRG
-915 RTARRDLRHPI
+915 RTARADLKHPY
-926 TGEPLV
+926 TGDLIIQ
-932 AENEII
+932 ENELISEEKAKLI
-938 PEAVAT
+938 
-944 ELDALAQATE
+944 DDLARGVEQ
-954 RFTQTLR
+954 FTQSLR
-961 ELSGKDEFELFTPT
+961 QLHSKEEGELFMP
-975 DDEPLRDPITG
+975 DDDKPLTDPITG
-986 ETLLEPYD
+986 EVLLDAYEPIERAI
-994 MLTQEV
+994 LEQLEARKQE
-1000 MDRLHARRDEI
+1000 LHNQWRD
-1011 RTMWLQAGYEW
+1011 AGFDW

-1031 IRSPLTCNT
+1031 IRSPMTCGS
-1040 RQGVCAKCYGLDMGT
+1040 RQGVCAMCYGLDMGT
-1055 LRPVELGTAVGIIA
+1055 LKPVELGTALGIIA

-1080 TMRVFHASGV
+1080 TMRVFHTGGV
-1090 AGSGQVIASFK
+1090 AGAGQQIAGFKMGGSALTSTLTSDLEERGLSQEMIDLGLDQRRVIARVTSQLLGIP
-1101 MKAVERSFEPVDA
+1101 VEESISLNQNDTE
-1114 KVDQLK
+1114 
-1120 GRVPERTL
+1120 ER
-1128 FDPHTKKVLATAGRA
+1128 A
-1143 IDERSAKEIE
+1143 
-1153 ELARRVAEFVRMC
+1153 
-1166 RKVESCE
+1166 
-1173 LGKAFR
+1173 
-1179 EDVRH
+1179 
-1184 PFTGKQILLP
+1184 
-1194 SDEDLLL
+1194 
-1201 IEQRLHSAINELR
+1201 
-1214 VSFTASGF
+1214 
-1222 SWNTPQIYR
+1222 
-1231 DKIKDDQKTR
+1231 
-1241 EFVPFI
+1241 
-1247 SDVREIIAQGVGSV
+1247 
-1261 YEKDKELVS
+1261 
-1270 PIGDKKVLLRKGDK
+1270 
-1284 IDIKKLKELHNLRQK
+1284 
-1299 VIAHLQ
+1299 
-1305 REKCSI
+1305 
-1311 VEYPVAV
+1311 
-1318 RSESKKDEEE
+1318 
-1328 AQTLDLS
+1328 
-1335 KDQKHVLL
+1335 
-1343 KVAANQLGKPVPVL
+1343 
-1357 ATDEPSDGEDKIE
+1357 E
-1370 KRTRDSLRR
+1370 KRTRESMRKLA
-1379 LNKLQEPPNSGINRV
+1379 KLQEAPNTGINRV

-1409 VDYAG
+1409 VDYEG
-1414 EVVDV
+1414 EVVDIA
-1419 VRSVGRW
+1419 RSTGRW

-1433 PVGDL
+1433 NVKTQGDL
-1438 LVGKMSLQTIED
+1438 LVGKFSLDLVED
-1450 ARGNPIVSEMD
+1450 PHTGDVLLRPME
-1461 EIRAAHLTRL
+1461 EIRSSTVNALRAA
-1471 HEAGVQEVTVL
+1471 EVEEVTVL

-1488 PQGSLEVVKGDTV
+1488 SLGSLEVERGDRV
-1501 LAGDRL
+1501 LPGDRL

-1526 QEYLIREIQAVYKAQ
+1526 QEYLIQEIQSVYKAQ
-1541 GVDID
+1541 GVDLD

-1567 DAYFLPGQT
+1567 DTYFLPGQT
-1576 VDRFVFEDA
+1576 VDRFIFEDTNA
-1585 NRKVIA
+1585 KVLA

-1604 GVSEA
+1604 GVSDA

-1636 KVDELVGLKENVIIG
+1636 KVDDLVGLKENVIIG
-1651 RLIPAGTGYVKPRF
+1651 RLIPAGTGLVRPQF
-1665 EPKFEWG
+1665 VPKFEWSA
-1672 ARADEAAAVVETREP
+1672 ARAATEVPERREP
-1687 TLGTLFEEELA
+1687 TLSSLFGEELDA
-1698 ADDGEAQATDGGA
+1698 GDSEPTETPGVAEETILAPSDGGA
-1711 PNTESTLRLADSS
+1711 DGTSPLEASADSEPTAEST
-1724 PDAPALELTLRPA
+1724 
-1737 AGEADAPD
+1737 GEPKPKRRSKKAQD
-1745 PTDGDAPALEITLR
+1745 
-1759 PAAGEAD
+1759 EA
-1766 APDPTDG
+1766 
-1773 DRASPKTKRER
+1773 
-1784 KQ
+1784 

>member
-8 KAIKIGLASP
+8 KALKIGLASP

-151 DLQRMVEEAKRNF
+151 DLQRMVEEEKRNF
-164 DAEIERVFLE
+164 DAEIERVFAE

-179 ERELKE
+179 ERELE
-185 GADTLTEQ
+185 QNRETYTEQ
-193 QIAERVRMYES
+193 QIIERVRAYES
-204 RKESERRERARLL
+204 RKESERRERAALL
-217 EEMEKAIERLAKLQR
+217 QDLEKAIERLAKLQQ
-232 YELLDESSWQAIE
+232 YELLDESSWQAIDH
-245 QLLITGARRL
+245 LLITGTRKL

-277 EIDLEKLDRE
+277 QIDLEKLDRE
-287 LREEISK
+287 LREEIAK

-325 DAVPVLP
+325 EAVPVLP

-395 TKRSKPVTGTGGRP
+395 SKRSKPVTGSGGRP

-497 LESVIREH
+497 LESVIKEH

-521 AFEPVLVE
+521 AFEPILVE

-598 LTMSDPQRQQEVRY
+598 LTMNDPQHQQEVRH
-612 RFANPEEARLAFER
+612 RFANSEEARLAFER
-626 GDARLHEPIEVRLV
+626 GDVRLHEPIEVRLV
-640 RPNAQDPEFVQTTI
+640 RPNTNEPEFVQTTV
-654 GRLMFHEIMPDELRY
+654 GRLIFQEIMPDELRY
-669 HPDWLNVV
+669 ASEWLNRV
-677 YNKKM
+677 YNKKT
-682 LSAVIR
+682 LSEVIR

-722 LTDMAIPAQRDAILQ
+722 LTDMAVPGQRDEILQ
-737 KAAEEARRIDEL
+737 RAAEEARRIDEL

-761 QRKIQLWQ
+761 QRKIELWQ
-769 RVYDEVSKVMLQE
+769 RVYDEVSKVMMQE

-901 EGDLIETLFQRIRG
+901 EGDLIEPLFQRIRG

-926 TGEPLV
+926 TREPLV

-954 RFTQTLR
+954 RFTQALR
-961 ELSGKDEFELFTPT
+961 ELANKEEGELFTP
-975 DDEPLRDPITG
+975 DDDQPLRDPITG
-986 ETLLEPYD
+986 EPLLEPYD
-994 MLTQEV
+994 VITQEAIG
-1000 MDRLHARRDEI
+1000 RLQARRDAI
-1011 RTMWLQAGYEW
+1011 RDLWIEAGYEW

-1031 IRSPLTCNT
+1031 VRSPLTCNT

-1080 TMRVFHASGV
+1080 TMRVFHTGGV
-1090 AGSGQVIASFK
+1090 AGAGQQIAGFK
-1101 MKAVERSFEPVDA
+1101 IGGARALAATELEER
-1114 KVDQLK
+1114 
-1120 GRVPERTL
+1120 G
-1128 FDPHTKKVLATAGRA
+1128 A
-1143 IDERSAKEIE
+1143 IQE
-1153 ELARRVAEFVRMC
+1153 
-1166 RKVESCE
+1166 
-1173 LGKAFR
+1173 
-1179 EDVRH
+1179 
-1184 PFTGKQILLP
+1184 
-1194 SDEDLLL
+1194 
-1201 IEQRLHSAINELR
+1201 AI
-1214 VSFTASGF
+1214 
-1222 SWNTPQIYR
+1222 
-1231 DKIKDDQKTR
+1231 
-1241 EFVPFI
+1241 
-1247 SDVREIIAQGVGSV
+1247 
-1261 YEKDKELVS
+1261 
-1270 PIGDKKVLLRKGDK
+1270 
-1284 IDIKKLKELHNLRQK
+1284 
-1299 VIAHLQ
+1299 
-1305 REKCSI
+1305 
-1311 VEYPVAV
+1311 
-1318 RSESKKDEEE
+1318 
-1328 AQTLDLS
+1328 DLS
-1335 KDQKHVLL
+1335 KDQKHVLF
-1343 KVAANQLGKPVPVL
+1343 KVAANLLGKPVPL
-1357 ATDEPSDGEDKIE
+1357 LTADETSEGEEKLE

-1379 LNKLQEPPNSGINRV
+1379 LAKLQEPPNTGINRV

-1409 VDYAG
+1409 VDYEG
-1414 EVVDV
+1414 EVVEIT
-1419 VRSVGRW
+1419 RSVGRW
-1426 VVIKATL
+1426 VVIKAKL

-1438 LVGKMSLQTIED
+1438 LVGKMSLETIED
-1450 ARGNPIVSEMD
+1450 PKSGAVILEEME
-1461 EIRAAHLTRL
+1461 EIRVSHLARL
-1471 HEAGVQEVTVL
+1471 EAAGVQEVTVL

-1488 PQGSLEVVKGDTV
+1488 SVGSLEVVKGDTV
-1501 LAGDRL
+1501 LPGDRL

-1526 QEYLIREIQAVYKAQ
+1526 QEYLIQEIQAVYKAQ

-1551 VIIRQMLRK
+1551 IIIRQMLRK

-1567 DAYFLPGQT
+1567 DTYFLPGQT

-1585 NRKVIA
+1585 NRKVVA

-1615 FLSAASFQRTVKAL
+1615 FLSAASFQRTVRAL

-1672 ARADEAAAVVETREP
+1672 ARAEEAKAAVETREP
-1687 TLGTLFEEELA
+1687 TLETLFKEELA
-1698 ADDGEAQATDGGA
+1698 EGSA
-1711 PNTESTLRLADSS
+1711 PPVEDTLSLAEVE
-1724 PDAPALELTLRPA
+1724 PDATATADEAPEA
-1737 AGEADAPD
+1737 A
-1745 PTDGDAPALEITLR
+1745 
-1759 PAAGEAD
+1759 
-1766 APDPTDG
+1766 
-1773 DRASPKTKRER
+1773 PKPKRSR
-1784 KQ
+1784 KKQDDT

>member
-8 KAIKIGLASP
+8 KALKIGLASP

-23 WSFGEVKKPE
+23 WSYGEVKKPE

-59 ECSCGRYKRVKNK
+59 ECACGRYKRVKNK

-164 DAEIERVFLE
+164 DAEIEQVFQQ

-179 ERELKE
+179 ERELEE
-185 GADTLTEQ
+185 GRDTLTEQ

-217 EEMEKAIERLAKLQR
+217 EEMEKAVERLAKLQK

-245 QLLITGARRL
+245 HLLITGSRRL

-269 EAIRELLR
+269 EAIRELLKQ
-277 EIDLEKLDRE
+277 IDLEKLDRE
-287 LREEISK
+287 LREEIAK

-325 DAVPVLP
+325 EVVPVLP

-395 TKRSKPVTGTGGRP
+395 SRRSKPVTGTGGRP

-414 DMLKGKE
+414 DLLKGKE

-458 ALELFKPFVMQRLIR
+458 ALELFKPFVMHRLIR

-497 LESVIREH
+497 LEAVIKEH

-559 FPAQAEART
+559 YPAQAEART

-598 LTMSDPQRQQEVRY
+598 LTMNDPQRQEEIRY

-626 GDARLHEPIEVRLV
+626 GEARLHEPIEVRIV
-640 RPNAQDPEFVQTTI
+640 RPNAQEPEFVQTTI
-654 GRLMFHEIMPDELRY
+654 GRLIFQEIMPDELRY
-669 HPDWLNVV
+669 HPEWLNRV
-677 YNKKM
+677 YNKKT
-682 LSAVIR
+682 LSEVIR
-688 AVYQTCGHART
+688 AVYQTCGHTRT

-737 KAAEEARRIDEL
+737 KAAEEARKIDEL

-769 RVYDEVSKVMLQE
+769 RVYEEVSQVMMQE
-782 LRDDNPL
+782 LGANNPL

-879 DVVIREHDCG
+879 DVVIRERDCG
-889 TPEGIVVSRIER
+889 TPEGIVVTRIER
-901 EGDLIETLFQRIRG
+901 EGELVEPLFQRIRG
-915 RTARRDLRHPI
+915 RTARRDLRHPL

-938 PEAVAT
+938 SEAVAT
-944 ELDALAQATE
+944 EIDALAQKTE
-954 RFTQTLR
+954 QFTQTLR
-961 ELSGKDEFELFTPT
+961 ELSGKDEGELFVPA
-975 DDEPLRDPITG
+975 DDQPLRDPITG

-1000 MDRLHARRDEI
+1000 LNRLHARRDEI
-1011 RTMWLQAGYEW
+1011 RSLWLQAGYEW

-1080 TMRVFHASGV
+1080 TMRVFHTGGV
-1090 AGSGQVIASFK
+1090 AGAGQQIAGFK
-1101 MKAVERSFEPVDA
+1101 VGGGRILVTTELELEER
-1114 KVDQLK
+1114 
-1120 GRVPERTL
+1120 G
-1128 FDPHTKKVLATAGRA
+1128 ATQEA
-1143 IDERSAKEIE
+1143 I
-1153 ELARRVAEFVRMC
+1153 
-1166 RKVESCE
+1166 
-1173 LGKAFR
+1173 
-1179 EDVRH
+1179 
-1184 PFTGKQILLP
+1184 
-1194 SDEDLLL
+1194 
-1201 IEQRLHSAINELR
+1201 
-1214 VSFTASGF
+1214 
-1222 SWNTPQIYR
+1222 
-1231 DKIKDDQKTR
+1231 
-1241 EFVPFI
+1241 
-1247 SDVREIIAQGVGSV
+1247 
-1261 YEKDKELVS
+1261 
-1270 PIGDKKVLLRKGDK
+1270 
-1284 IDIKKLKELHNLRQK
+1284 
-1299 VIAHLQ
+1299 
-1305 REKCSI
+1305 
-1311 VEYPVAV
+1311 
-1318 RSESKKDEEE
+1318 
-1328 AQTLDLS
+1328 DLS
-1335 KDQKHVLL
+1335 KDQKNVLL
-1343 KVAANQLGKPVPVL
+1343 KVAANLLGKPVPL
-1357 ATDEPSDGEDKIE
+1357 MPTEEPSEGEEKLE

-1379 LNKLQEPPNSGINRV
+1379 LAKLQEPVNTGINRV

-1409 VDYAG
+1409 VDYEG
-1414 EVVDV
+1414 EVVDI
-1419 VRSVGRW
+1419 VRSFGRW

-1433 PVGDL
+1433 PVGEM

-1450 ARGNPIVSEMD
+1450 PKSGAVILNEMD
-1461 EIRAAHLTRL
+1461 EIRASHVARLT
-1471 HEAGVQEVTVL
+1471 EAGVKSVTVL

-1488 PQGSLEVVKGDTV
+1488 TLGSLEVVKGDKV
-1501 LAGDRL
+1501 LPGDRL

-1526 QEYLIREIQAVYKAQ
+1526 QEYLIQEIQAVYKAQ

-1551 VIIRQMLRK
+1551 IIIRQMLRK
-1560 RRVIDPG
+1560 RRIIDPG
-1567 DAYFLPGQT
+1567 DTYFLPGQT
-1576 VDRFVFEDA
+1576 VDRFVFEDT

-1629 TEAAVRG
+1629 TDAAVRG

-1665 EPKFEWG
+1665 EPKFVWS
-1672 ARADEAAAVVETREP
+1672 ARAEEATAVVETREP
-1687 TLGTLFEEELA
+1687 TLETLFKEELA
-1698 ADDGEAQATDGGA
+1698 KDDDESAQALSGMSG
-1711 PNTESTLRLADSS
+1711 TEGV
-1724 PDAPALELTLRPA
+1724 TLRPVGEEPDTPNLTNGGGTPAVEA
-1737 AGEADAPD
+1737 ATETSEPSN
-1745 PTDGDAPALEITLR
+1745 GDDT
-1759 PAAGEAD
+1759 
-1766 APDPTDG
+1766 
-1773 DRASPKTKRER
+1773 PKPKRTR
-1784 KQ
+1784 KRQAEE

>member
-8 KAIKIGLASP
+8 KALKIGLASP

-59 ECSCGRYKRVKNK
+59 ECTCGRYKRVKNK

-151 DLQRMVEEAKRNF
+151 DLQRMVEEEKRNF
-164 DAEIERVFLE
+164 DAEIERVFAE

-179 ERELKE
+179 KRELE
-185 GADTLTEQ
+185 QNRDTYTEQ
-193 QIAERVRMYES
+193 QIAERVRAYES
-204 RKESERRERARLL
+204 RKESERRERAALL
-217 EEMEKAIERLAKLQR
+217 QDLEKAIERLAKLQQ
-232 YELLDESSWQAIE
+232 YELLDESSWQAID
-245 QLLITGARRL
+245 QLLITGTRKL

-325 DAVPVLP
+325 EAVPVLP

-395 TKRSKPVTGTGGRP
+395 SKRSKPVTGSGGRP

-497 LESVIREH
+497 LESVIKEH

-598 LTMSDPQRQQEVRY
+598 LTMNDPQHQQEVRH
-612 RFANPEEARLAFER
+612 RFANSEEARLAFER
-626 GDARLHEPIEVRLV
+626 GDVRLHEPIEVRLV
-640 RPNAQDPEFVQTTI
+640 RPNTNEPEFVQTTV
-654 GRLMFHEIMPDELRY
+654 GRLIFQEIMPDELRY
-669 HPDWLNVV
+669 APEWLNRV
-677 YNKKM
+677 YNKKT
-682 LSAVIR
+682 LSEVIR

-722 LTDMAIPAQRDAILQ
+722 LTDMAVPVQRDEILQ
-737 KAAEEARRIDEL
+737 RAVEEARKIDEL

-761 QRKIQLWQ
+761 QRKIELWQ
-769 RVYDEVSKVMLQE
+769 RVYDEVSKVMMQE

-879 DVVIREHDCG
+879 DVVIREHDCR

-932 AENEII
+932 AENAII

-961 ELSGKDEFELFTPT
+961 ELANKEEGELFTP
-975 DDEPLRDPITG
+975 DDDQPLRDPITG
-986 ETLLEPYD
+986 EPLLEPYD
-994 MLTQEV
+994 LITPEALE
-1000 MDRLHARRDEI
+1000 RLHARRDEI
-1011 RTMWLQAGYEW
+1011 RDLWLNAGYEW

-1055 LRPVELGTAVGIIA
+1055 LRPIELGTAIGIIA

-1080 TMRVFHASGV
+1080 TMRVFHTGGV
-1090 AGSGQVIASFK
+1090 AGAGQQIAGFK
-1101 MKAVERSFEPVDA
+1101 IGGARALTATELEER
-1114 KVDQLK
+1114 
-1120 GRVPERTL
+1120 G
-1128 FDPHTKKVLATAGRA
+1128 A
-1143 IDERSAKEIE
+1143 IQE
-1153 ELARRVAEFVRMC
+1153 
-1166 RKVESCE
+1166 
-1173 LGKAFR
+1173 
-1179 EDVRH
+1179 
-1184 PFTGKQILLP
+1184 
-1194 SDEDLLL
+1194 
-1201 IEQRLHSAINELR
+1201 AI
-1214 VSFTASGF
+1214 
-1222 SWNTPQIYR
+1222 
-1231 DKIKDDQKTR
+1231 
-1241 EFVPFI
+1241 
-1247 SDVREIIAQGVGSV
+1247 
-1261 YEKDKELVS
+1261 
-1270 PIGDKKVLLRKGDK
+1270 
-1284 IDIKKLKELHNLRQK
+1284 
-1299 VIAHLQ
+1299 
-1305 REKCSI
+1305 
-1311 VEYPVAV
+1311 
-1318 RSESKKDEEE
+1318 
-1328 AQTLDLS
+1328 DLS
-1335 KDQKHVLL
+1335 KDQKQVLL
-1343 KVAANQLGKPVPVL
+1343 KVAANLLGKPVPL
-1357 ATDEPSDGEDKIE
+1357 LTADETSEGEEKLE

-1379 LNKLQEPPNSGINRV
+1379 LAKLQEPPNTGINRV

-1409 VDYAG
+1409 VDYEG
-1414 EVVDV
+1414 EVVEIT
-1419 VRSVGRW
+1419 RSVGRW
-1426 VVIKATL
+1426 VVIKAKL
-1433 PVGDL
+1433 PVGEL
-1438 LVGKMSLQTIED
+1438 LVGKMSLETIED
-1450 ARGNPIVSEMD
+1450 PKSGAVILEEME
-1461 EIRAAHLTRL
+1461 EIRASHLARL
-1471 HEAGVQEVTVL
+1471 EAAGVQEVTVL

-1488 PQGSLEVVKGDTV
+1488 PLGSLEVVKGDPV
-1501 LAGDRL
+1501 LPGDRL

-1526 QEYLIREIQAVYKAQ
+1526 QEYLIQEIQAVYKAQ

-1560 RRVIDPG
+1560 RRIIDPG
-1567 DAYFLPGQT
+1567 DTYFLPGQT

-1629 TEAAVRG
+1629 TDAAVRG

-1672 ARADEAAAVVETREP
+1672 ARAEEAKAAVETREP
-1687 TLGTLFEEELA
+1687 TLETLFKEELA
-1698 ADDGEAQATDGGA
+1698 AESAPPVQDTLSLEEMEPDATAATDEA
-1711 PNTESTLRLADSS
+1711 PEAEPKPKRSRKKQD
-1724 PDAPALELTLRPA
+1724 DA
-1737 AGEADAPD
+1737 
-1745 PTDGDAPALEITLR
+1745 
-1759 PAAGEAD
+1759 
-1766 APDPTDG
+1766 
-1773 DRASPKTKRER
+1773 
-1784 KQ
+1784 

>member
-8 KAIKIGLASP
+8 KALKIGLASP

-151 DLQRMVEEAKRNF
+151 DLQRMVEEEKRNF
-164 DAEIERVFLE
+164 DAEIERVFAE

-179 ERELKE
+179 ERELE
-185 GADTLTEQ
+185 QNRETYTEQ
-193 QIAERVRMYES
+193 QIIERVRAYES
-204 RKESERRERARLL
+204 RKESERRERAALL
-217 EEMEKAIERLAKLQR
+217 QDLEKAIERLAKLQQ
-232 YELLDESSWQAIE
+232 YELLDESSWQAIDH
-245 QLLITGARRL
+245 LLITGTRKL

-277 EIDLEKLDRE
+277 QIDLEKLDRE
-287 LREEISK
+287 LREEIAK

-325 DAVPVLP
+325 EAVPVLP

-395 TKRSKPVTGTGGRP
+395 SKRSKPVTGSGGRP

-497 LESVIREH
+497 LESVIKEH

-521 AFEPVLVE
+521 AFEPILVE

-598 LTMSDPQRQQEVRY
+598 LTMNDPQHQQEVRH
-612 RFANPEEARLAFER
+612 RFANSEEARLAFER
-626 GDARLHEPIEVRLV
+626 GDVRLHEPIEVRLV
-640 RPNAQDPEFVQTTI
+640 RPNTNEPEFVQTTV
-654 GRLMFHEIMPDELRY
+654 GRLIFQEIMPDELRY
-669 HPDWLNVV
+669 APEWLNRV
-677 YNKKM
+677 YNKKT
-682 LSAVIR
+682 LSEVIR

-722 LTDMAIPAQRDAILQ
+722 LTDMAVPGQRDEILQ
-737 KAAEEARRIDEL
+737 RAAEEARRIDEL

-761 QRKIQLWQ
+761 QRKIELWQ
-769 RVYDEVSKVMLQE
+769 RVYDEVSKVMMQE

-901 EGDLIETLFQRIRG
+901 EGDLIEPLFQRIRG

-926 TGEPLV
+926 TREPLV

-961 ELSGKDEFELFTPT
+961 ELANKEEGELFTP
-975 DDEPLRDPITG
+975 DDDQPLRDPITG
-986 ETLLEPYD
+986 EPLLEPYD
-994 MLTQEV
+994 VITQEAIG
-1000 MDRLHARRDEI
+1000 RLQARRDAI
-1011 RTMWLQAGYEW
+1011 RDLWIEAGYEW

-1080 TMRVFHASGV
+1080 TMRVFHTGGV
-1090 AGSGQVIASFK
+1090 AGAGQQIAGFK
-1101 MKAVERSFEPVDA
+1101 IGGARALAATELEER
-1114 KVDQLK
+1114 
-1120 GRVPERTL
+1120 G
-1128 FDPHTKKVLATAGRA
+1128 A
-1143 IDERSAKEIE
+1143 IQE
-1153 ELARRVAEFVRMC
+1153 
-1166 RKVESCE
+1166 
-1173 LGKAFR
+1173 
-1179 EDVRH
+1179 
-1184 PFTGKQILLP
+1184 
-1194 SDEDLLL
+1194 
-1201 IEQRLHSAINELR
+1201 AI
-1214 VSFTASGF
+1214 
-1222 SWNTPQIYR
+1222 
-1231 DKIKDDQKTR
+1231 
-1241 EFVPFI
+1241 
-1247 SDVREIIAQGVGSV
+1247 
-1261 YEKDKELVS
+1261 
-1270 PIGDKKVLLRKGDK
+1270 
-1284 IDIKKLKELHNLRQK
+1284 
-1299 VIAHLQ
+1299 
-1305 REKCSI
+1305 
-1311 VEYPVAV
+1311 
-1318 RSESKKDEEE
+1318 
-1328 AQTLDLS
+1328 DLS
-1335 KDQKHVLL
+1335 KDQKHVLF
-1343 KVAANQLGKPVPVL
+1343 KVAANLLGKPVPL
-1357 ATDEPSDGEDKIE
+1357 LTADETSEGEEKLE

-1379 LNKLQEPPNSGINRV
+1379 LAKLQEPPNTGINRV

-1409 VDYAG
+1409 VDYEG
-1414 EVVDV
+1414 EVVEIT
-1419 VRSVGRW
+1419 RSVGRW
-1426 VVIKATL
+1426 VVIKAKL

-1438 LVGKMSLQTIED
+1438 LVGKMSLETIED
-1450 ARGNPIVSEMD
+1450 PKSGAVILEEME
-1461 EIRAAHLTRL
+1461 EIRVSHLARL
-1471 HEAGVQEVTVL
+1471 EAAGVQEVTVL

-1488 PQGSLEVVKGDTV
+1488 SVGSLEVVKGDTV
-1501 LAGDRL
+1501 LPGDRL

-1526 QEYLIREIQAVYKAQ
+1526 QEYLIQEIQAVYKAQ

-1567 DAYFLPGQT
+1567 DTYFLPGQT

-1585 NRKVIA
+1585 NRKVVA

-1615 FLSAASFQRTVKAL
+1615 FLSAASFQRTVRAL

-1672 ARADEAAAVVETREP
+1672 ARAEEAKAAVETREP
-1687 TLGTLFEEELA
+1687 TLETLFKEELA
-1698 ADDGEAQATDGGA
+1698 EEGTPPVED
-1711 PNTESTLRLADSS
+1711 TLSLAEVE
-1724 PDAPALELTLRPA
+1724 PDATATADEAPEA
-1737 AGEADAPD
+1737 A
-1745 PTDGDAPALEITLR
+1745 
-1759 PAAGEAD
+1759 
-1766 APDPTDG
+1766 
-1773 DRASPKTKRER
+1773 PKPKRSR
-1784 KQ
+1784 KKQDDT

>member
-8 KAIKIGLASP
+8 KALKIGLASP

-23 WSFGEVKKPE
+23 WSYGEVKKPE

-151 DLQRMVEEAKRNF
+151 DLQRMVDEAKRNF

-179 ERELKE
+179 ERELE
-185 GADTLTEQ
+185 QGRDTLTEQ

-217 EEMEKAIERLAKLQR
+217 EEMEKAIERLAKLQQ
-232 YELLDESSWQAIE
+232 YELLDEGSWQAIE
-245 QLLITGARRL
+245 HLLITGARKL

-269 EAIRELLR
+269 EAIRELLK
-277 EIDLEKLDRE
+277 EVDLEKLDRE

-395 TKRSKPVTGTGGRP
+395 TKRSKPVTGSGGRP

-497 LESVIREH
+497 LESVIKEH

-598 LTMSDPQRQQEVRY
+598 LTMNDPQRQQEVRY

-626 GDARLHEPIEVRLV
+626 GDARLHEPVEVRLV
-640 RPNAQDPEFVQTTI
+640 RPSVQQSQQKPTTADELAHDDSTETRDTQIPQPEFVQTTI
-654 GRLMFHEIMPDELRY
+654 GRLMFQEIMPDELRY
-669 HPDWLNVV
+669 DPEWLNVV

-722 LTDMAIPAQRDAILQ
+722 LTDMAVPAERDKILQ
-737 KAAEEARRIDEL
+737 KAAEEARLIDEL

-769 RVYDEVSKVMLQE
+769 RVYEEVSKVMLQE
-782 LRDDNPL
+782 LGADNPL

-879 DVVIREHDCG
+879 DVVVRESDCG
-889 TPEGIVVSRIER
+889 TPEGIIASRIER

-915 RTARRDLRHPI
+915 RTARRELRHPI

-938 PEAVAT
+938 PEAVAA
-944 ELDALAQATE
+944 ELDKLAQDTE

-961 ELSGKDEFELFTPT
+961 ELTGKEEGELFTPT
-975 DDEPLRDPITG
+975 DDEPLCDPVTG
-986 ETLLEPYD
+986 EVLLEPYD
-994 MLTQEV
+994 QLAQETLH
-1000 MDRLHARRDEI
+1000 RLHARRDEI
-1011 RTMWLQAGYEW
+1011 RNLWLQAGYEW

-1080 TMRVFHASGV
+1080 TMRVFHTGGV
-1090 AGSGQVIASFK
+1090 AGAGQQIAGFK
-1101 MKAVERSFEPVDA
+1101 IGGARALSAAELEERGAAQE
-1114 KVDQLK
+1114 
-1120 GRVPERTL
+1120 
-1128 FDPHTKKVLATAGRA
+1128 A
-1143 IDERSAKEIE
+1143 I
-1153 ELARRVAEFVRMC
+1153 
-1166 RKVESCE
+1166 
-1173 LGKAFR
+1173 
-1179 EDVRH
+1179 
-1184 PFTGKQILLP
+1184 
-1194 SDEDLLL
+1194 
-1201 IEQRLHSAINELR
+1201 
-1214 VSFTASGF
+1214 
-1222 SWNTPQIYR
+1222 
-1231 DKIKDDQKTR
+1231 
-1241 EFVPFI
+1241 
-1247 SDVREIIAQGVGSV
+1247 
-1261 YEKDKELVS
+1261 
-1270 PIGDKKVLLRKGDK
+1270 
-1284 IDIKKLKELHNLRQK
+1284 
-1299 VIAHLQ
+1299 
-1305 REKCSI
+1305 
-1311 VEYPVAV
+1311 
-1318 RSESKKDEEE
+1318 
-1328 AQTLDLS
+1328 DLS

-1343 KVAANQLGKPVPVL
+1343 KVASNQLGKPVPL
-1357 ATDEPSDGEDKIE
+1357 FATDDASEGEEKIE

-1450 ARGNPIVSEMD
+1450 PRTGNPIVSEMD

-1471 HEAGVQEVTVL
+1471 MEAGVESVTVL

-1567 DAYFLPGQT
+1567 DTYFLPGQT

-1672 ARADEAAAVVETREP
+1672 ARAEEAAAVVETREP

-1698 ADDGEAQATDGGA
+1698 ADDGGETQAAVADAPTIEVTLRPIDAEELAADDGGEAQATV
-1711 PNTESTLRLADSS
+1711 
-1724 PDAPALELTLRPA
+1724 
-1737 AGEADAPD
+1737 ADAP
-1745 PTDGDAPALEITLR
+1745 TIEVTL
-1759 PAAGEAD
+1759 GTAD
-1766 APDPTDG
+1766 AEPEATDAAESASKPK
-1773 DRASPKTKRER
+1773 RARKTQDKE
-1784 KQ
+1784 

>member
-8 KAIKIGLASP
+8 KALKIGLASP

-23 WSFGEVKKPE
+23 WSYGEVKKPE

-151 DLQRMVEEAKRNF
+151 DLQRMVDEAKRNF

-179 ERELKE
+179 ERELQE
-185 GADTLTEQ
+185 GRDTLTEQ
-193 QIAERVRMYES
+193 QIAERMRMYES

-245 QLLITGARRL
+245 HLLITGARRL

-269 EAIRELLR
+269 EAIRELLK
-277 EIDLEKLDRE
+277 EVDLEKLDRE
-287 LREEISK
+287 LRAEISM

-395 TKRSKPVTGTGGRP
+395 SKRSKPVTGTGGRP

-497 LESVIREH
+497 LESVIKEH

-598 LTMSDPQRQQEVRY
+598 LTMNDPQRQTEIRH

-626 GDARLHEPIEVRLV
+626 GDARLHEPIEVRLM

-737 KAAEEARRIDEL
+737 KASQEARLIDEL

-769 RVYDEVSKVMLQE
+769 RVYEEVSKVMLQE
-782 LRDDNPL
+782 LGADNPL

-901 EGDLIETLFQRIRG
+901 EGDLIEPLFQRIRG
-915 RTARRDLRHPI
+915 RTARRDLRHPV

-938 PEAVAT
+938 PEAVAA
-944 ELDALAQATE
+944 EIDALAQATE
-954 RFTQTLR
+954 QFTQTLR
-961 ELSGKDEFELFTPT
+961 ELSGKDEGELFMPP
-975 DDEPLRDPITG
+975 DDQPLRDPITG
-986 ETLLEPYD
+986 EALLEPYD
-994 MLTQEV
+994 TLTQETL
-1000 MDRLHARRDEI
+1000 DRLHARRDAI
-1011 RTMWLQAGYEW
+1011 RDLWLQAGYEW

-1040 RQGVCAKCYGLDMGT
+1040 RQGVCARCYGLDMGT

-1080 TMRVFHASGV
+1080 TMRVFHTGGV
-1090 AGSGQVIASFK
+1090 AGAGQQIAGFK
-1101 MKAVERSFEPVDA
+1101 IGGARALTATELEERGA
-1114 KVDQLK
+1114 
-1120 GRVPERTL
+1120 
-1128 FDPHTKKVLATAGRA
+1128 
-1143 IDERSAKEIE
+1143 
-1153 ELARRVAEFVRMC
+1153 
-1166 RKVESCE
+1166 
-1173 LGKAFR
+1173 
-1179 EDVRH
+1179 
-1184 PFTGKQILLP
+1184 
-1194 SDEDLLL
+1194 
-1201 IEQRLHSAINELR
+1201 
-1214 VSFTASGF
+1214 
-1222 SWNTPQIYR
+1222 
-1231 DKIKDDQKTR
+1231 
-1241 EFVPFI
+1241 
-1247 SDVREIIAQGVGSV
+1247 AQ
-1261 YEKDKELVS
+1261 
-1270 PIGDKKVLLRKGDK
+1270 
-1284 IDIKKLKELHNLRQK
+1284 
-1299 VIAHLQ
+1299 
-1305 REKCSI
+1305 
-1311 VEYPVAV
+1311 
-1318 RSESKKDEEE
+1318 E
-1328 AQTLDLS
+1328 ALDLS

-1343 KVAANQLGKPVPVL
+1343 KVAANLLGKPVPLL
-1357 ATDEPSDGEDKIE
+1357 ATDDASEGEEKLE

-1379 LNKLQEPPNSGINRV
+1379 LAKLQEPPNSGINRV

-1414 EVVDV
+1414 EVVDI

-1433 PVGDL
+1433 PVGEL
-1438 LVGKMSLQTIED
+1438 LFGKMSLQTIED
-1450 ARGNPIVSEMD
+1450 PRTGNPIVSEMD

-1471 HEAGVQEVTVL
+1471 LGAGVQAVTVL

-1567 DAYFLPGQT
+1567 DTYFLPGQT

-1591 EGGRPATAEWVLL
+1591 EGGQPATAEWVLL

-1687 TLGTLFEEELA
+1687 TLETLFKEELA
-1698 ADDGEAQATDGGA
+1698 ADDGEAQATDGDM
-1711 PNTESTLRLADSS
+1711 PNTEITLHLAESS
-1724 PDAPALELTLRPA
+1724 P
-1737 AGEADAPD
+1737 
-1745 PTDGDAPALEITLR
+1745 DAPALEITLR

-1766 APDPTDG
+1766 APATEAATDG
-1773 DRASPKTKRER
+1773 AETQAEADGGSASKPKRER
-1784 KQ
+1784 KQRGL

>member
-8 KAIKIGLASP
+8 KALKIGLASP

-23 WSFGEVKKPE
+23 WSYGEVKKPE

-151 DLQRMVEEAKRNF
+151 DLQRMVEEAKRSF
-164 DAEIERVFLE
+164 DEEIERVFLE

-179 ERELKE
+179 ERELE
-185 GADTLTEQ
+185 QGRETYTEQ

-217 EEMEKAIERLAKLQR
+217 EEMEKAIERLAKLQQ

-269 EAIRELLR
+269 EAIRELLK
-277 EIDLEKLDRE
+277 EVDLEKLDRE

-395 TKRSKPVTGTGGRP
+395 TKRSKPVTGSGGRP

-497 LESVIREH
+497 LESVIKEH

-521 AFEPVLVE
+521 AFEPILVE

-598 LTMSDPQRQQEVRY
+598 LTMNDPQRQQEVRY

-626 GDARLHEPIEVRLV
+626 GDARLHEPVEVRLV
-640 RPNAQDPEFVQTTI
+640 RPNAEEPEFVQTTI
-654 GRLMFHEIMPDELRY
+654 GRLMFQEIMPDELRY
-669 HPDWLNVV
+669 DPEWLNKV

-722 LTDMAIPAQRDAILQ
+722 LTDMAVPAERDKILQ
-737 KAAEEARRIDEL
+737 KAAEEARLIDEL

-889 TPEGIVVSRIER
+889 TPEGIIASRIER

-915 RTARRDLRHPI
+915 RTARRELRHPI

-932 AENEII
+932 AENAII

-944 ELDALAQATE
+944 EIDALAQATE

-961 ELSGKDEFELFTPT
+961 ELSGKDEGEPFMPA
-975 DDEPLRDPITG
+975 DDQPLRDPITG

-994 MLTQEV
+994 TLTQETL
-1000 MDRLHARRDEI
+1000 DRLHARRDAI
-1011 RTMWLQAGYEW
+1011 RDMWLQAGYEW
-1022 VEHDRVGVP
+1022 VEHDRVGAP
-1031 IRSPLTCNT
+1031 IRSPLVCIA

-1080 TMRVFHASGV
+1080 TMRVFHTGGV
-1090 AGSGQVIASFK
+1090 AGAGQQIAGFK
-1101 MKAVERSFEPVDA
+1101 IGGARALSAAELEERGAAQE
-1114 KVDQLK
+1114 
-1120 GRVPERTL
+1120 
-1128 FDPHTKKVLATAGRA
+1128 A
-1143 IDERSAKEIE
+1143 I
-1153 ELARRVAEFVRMC
+1153 
-1166 RKVESCE
+1166 
-1173 LGKAFR
+1173 
-1179 EDVRH
+1179 
-1184 PFTGKQILLP
+1184 
-1194 SDEDLLL
+1194 
-1201 IEQRLHSAINELR
+1201 
-1214 VSFTASGF
+1214 
-1222 SWNTPQIYR
+1222 
-1231 DKIKDDQKTR
+1231 
-1241 EFVPFI
+1241 
-1247 SDVREIIAQGVGSV
+1247 
-1261 YEKDKELVS
+1261 
-1270 PIGDKKVLLRKGDK
+1270 
-1284 IDIKKLKELHNLRQK
+1284 
-1299 VIAHLQ
+1299 
-1305 REKCSI
+1305 
-1311 VEYPVAV
+1311 
-1318 RSESKKDEEE
+1318 
-1328 AQTLDLS
+1328 DLS

-1343 KVAANQLGKPVPVL
+1343 KVASNQLGKPVPL
-1357 ATDEPSDGEDKIE
+1357 FATDDASEGEEKIE

-1379 LNKLQEPPNSGINRV
+1379 LNKLQEAPNSGINRV

-1409 VDYAG
+1409 IDYTG

-1450 ARGNPIVSEMD
+1450 PRTGNPIVSEMD

-1471 HEAGVQEVTVL
+1471 MEAGVESVTVL

-1567 DAYFLPGQT
+1567 DTYFLPGQT

-1672 ARADEAAAVVETREP
+1672 ARAEEAAAVVETREP

-1698 ADDGEAQATDGGA
+1698 ADDGGEAQAA
-1711 PNTESTLRLADSS
+1711 V
-1724 PDAPALELTLRPA
+1724 
-1737 AGEADAPD
+1737 ADAP
-1745 PTDGDAPALEITLR
+1745 TVEVTLR
-1759 PAAGEAD
+1759 SVDAEPEPSDAADSD
-1766 APDPTDG
+1766 AESASKPK
-1773 DRASPKTKRER
+1773 RAR
-1784 KQ
+1784 KPQDKE

>member
-8 KAIKIGLASP
+8 KALKIGLASP

-23 WSFGEVKKPE
+23 WSYGEVKKPE

-151 DLQRMVEEAKRNF
+151 DLQRMVDEAKRNF
-164 DAEIERVFLE
+164 DDEIERVFLE

-245 QLLITGARRL
+245 HLLITGARRL

-395 TKRSKPVTGTGGRP
+395 SKRSKPVTGTGGRP

-497 LESVIREH
+497 LESVIKEH

-598 LTMSDPQRQQEVRY
+598 LTMNDPQRQTEIRY

-626 GDARLHEPIEVRLV
+626 GDARLHEPIEVRLM

-737 KAAEEARRIDEL
+737 KASQEARLIDEL

-769 RVYDEVSKVMLQE
+769 RVYEEVSKVMMQE
-782 LRDDNPL
+782 LGANNPL

-889 TPEGIVVSRIER
+889 TPEGIVVSGIER
-901 EGDLIETLFQRIRG
+901 EGDLIEPLFQRIRG

-938 PEAVAT
+938 PEAIAADI
-944 ELDALAQATE
+944 DALAQATE

-961 ELSGKDEFELFTPT
+961 ELSGKDEGELFTPT
-975 DDEPLRDPITG
+975 DDQPLRDPITG

-1011 RTMWLQAGYEW
+1011 RTLWLQAGYEW

-1080 TMRVFHASGV
+1080 TMRVFHTGGV
-1090 AGSGQVIASFK
+1090 AGAGQQIAGFK
-1101 MKAVERSFEPVDA
+1101 V
-1114 KVDQLK
+1114 
-1120 GRVPERTL
+1120 G
-1128 FDPHTKKVLATAGRA
+1128 AGRA
-1143 IDERSAKEIE
+1143 LTATELEERGAVQE
-1153 ELARRVAEFVRMC
+1153 
-1166 RKVESCE
+1166 
-1173 LGKAFR
+1173 
-1179 EDVRH
+1179 
-1184 PFTGKQILLP
+1184 
-1194 SDEDLLL
+1194 
-1201 IEQRLHSAINELR
+1201 AI
-1214 VSFTASGF
+1214 
-1222 SWNTPQIYR
+1222 
-1231 DKIKDDQKTR
+1231 
-1241 EFVPFI
+1241 
-1247 SDVREIIAQGVGSV
+1247 
-1261 YEKDKELVS
+1261 
-1270 PIGDKKVLLRKGDK
+1270 
-1284 IDIKKLKELHNLRQK
+1284 
-1299 VIAHLQ
+1299 
-1305 REKCSI
+1305 
-1311 VEYPVAV
+1311 
-1318 RSESKKDEEE
+1318 
-1328 AQTLDLS
+1328 DLS
-1335 KDQKHVLL
+1335 KDQKMVLL
-1343 KVAANQLGKPVPVL
+1343 KVAANQLASPCLCLRPKNPARAKRSSKSAP
-1357 ATDEPSDGEDKIE
+1357 ATRCADSPNCKS
-1370 KRTRDSLRR
+1370 RPTRASTA
-1379 LNKLQEPPNSGINRV
+1379 S
-1394 EELFEARKPKGEAIT
+1394 
-1409 VDYAG
+1409 
-1414 EVVDV
+1414 
-1419 VRSVGRW
+1419 RSC
-1426 VVIKATL
+1426 
-1433 PVGDL
+1433 
-1438 LVGKMSLQTIED
+1438 S
-1450 ARGNPIVSEMD
+1450 
-1461 EIRAAHLTRL
+1461 
-1471 HEAGVQEVTVL
+1471 
-1482 DAVLVP
+1482 
-1488 PQGSLEVVKGDTV
+1488 
-1501 LAGDRL
+1501 
-1507 TPGPLNP
+1507 
-1514 HELLRLRGVRGV
+1514 
-1526 QEYLIREIQAVYKAQ
+1526 
-1541 GVDID
+1541 
-1546 DKHLE
+1546 
-1551 VIIRQMLRK
+1551 
-1560 RRVIDPG
+1560 RRVSPK
-1567 DAYFLPGQT
+1567 AKPSPST
-1576 VDRFVFEDA
+1576 TKARWW
-1585 NRKVIA
+1585 
-1591 EGGRPATAEWVLL
+1591 T
-1604 GVSEA
+1604 
-1609 AQQTES
+1609 
-1615 FLSAASFQRTVKAL
+1615 LSAPS
-1629 TEAAVRG
+1629 G
-1636 KVDELVGLKENVIIG
+1636 
-1651 RLIPAGTGYVKPRF
+1651 AGWSSKPRC
-1665 EPKFEWG
+1665 PSATCSS
-1672 ARADEAAAVVETREP
+1672 AR
-1687 TLGTLFEEELA
+1687 
-1698 ADDGEAQATDGGA
+1698 
-1711 PNTESTLRLADSS
+1711 
-1724 PDAPALELTLRPA
+1724 
-1737 AGEADAPD
+1737 
-1745 PTDGDAPALEITLR
+1745 
-1759 PAAGEAD
+1759 
-1766 APDPTDG
+1766 
-1773 DRASPKTKRER
+1773 
-1784 KQ
+1784 

>member
-8 KAIKIGLASP
+8 RALKIGLASP
-18 DDIRA
+18 DDIRS

-59 ECSCGRYKRVKNK
+59 ECACGRYKRVRNR
-72 GIRCERCGVEVTRAR
+72 GIKCERCGVEVTRAR

-144 GIEQNLG
+144 AIEQNLG
-151 DLQRMVEEAKRNF
+151 DLQRMVEEEKRNF
-164 DAEIERVFLE
+164 DEEIERIFRE

-179 ERELKE
+179 ERELEE
-185 GADTLTEQ
+185 GRDTLTEQ
-193 QIAERVRMYES
+193 QIAERVRLYES
-204 RKESERRERARLL
+204 RKESERRERAAMLQ
-217 EEMEKAIERLAKLQR
+217 EMEKAIERLAKLQQ
-232 YELLDESSWQAIE
+232 YELLDESSWQGIE
-245 QLLITGARRL
+245 QLLLMGTRKL

-269 EAIRELLR
+269 EAIRELLKQ
-277 EIDLEKLDRE
+277 IDLEKLDRE

-325 DAVPVLP
+325 EAIPVLP

-395 TKRSKPVTGTGGRP
+395 SKRSKPVTGTGGRP

-440 IVVGPTLQ
+440 IVVGPNLK

-458 ALELFKPFVMQRLIR
+458 ALELFKPFVMHRLIR

-497 LESVIREH
+497 LEAVIKEH

-521 AFEPVLVE
+521 AFEPILVE

-559 FPAQAEART
+559 YQAQSEART
-568 LMLSTHNLFKPADGS
+568 LMLATHNLFKPADGS
-583 PVVSPLQDI
+583 PIVSPLQDI

-598 LTMSDPQRQQEVRY
+598 LTMNDPQRQTEARFY
-612 RFANPEEARLAFER
+612 FANPEEARLAFER
-626 GDARLHEPIEVRLV
+626 GEVRLHEPIKVRLV
-640 RPNAQDPEFVQTTI
+640 RPNSEEPELVETTV
-654 GRLMFHEIMPDELRY
+654 GRLIFQEIMPEALRY
-669 HPDWLNVV
+669 HSNWLNVV

-688 AVYQTCGHART
+688 EVYQTSGHART

-709 GFEWGL
+709 GFEWAL

-722 LTDMAIPAQRDAILQ
+722 LTDMAVPSQRDTILQ
-737 KAAEEARRIDEL
+737 KAAEEARLIDEL

-761 QRKIQLWQ
+761 QRKIMLWQ
-769 RVYDEVSKVMLQE
+769 RVYEEVSKVMMEE
-782 LRDDNPL
+782 LGPNNPL

-879 DVVIREHDCG
+879 DVVVRIHDCN

-901 EGDLIETLFQRIRG
+901 EGELIETLFQRIRG
-915 RTARRDLRHPI
+915 RTARRDLYHPI
-926 TGEPLV
+926 TGELLIR
-932 AENEII
+932 ENEII
-938 PEAVAT
+938 PEEVANT
-944 ELDALAQATE
+944 IDALAQATE
-954 RFTQTLR
+954 QFTQTLR
-961 ELSGKDEFELFTPT
+961 ELAAKEEGTLFTP
-975 DDEPLRDPITG
+975 DDDQPLRDPITG
-986 ETLLEPYD
+986 EPLLEPYD
-994 MLTQEV
+994 IITQELI
-1000 MDRLHARRDEI
+1000 DRLHVRRDEI
-1011 RTMWLQAGYEW
+1011 RALWQKAGFEW

-1031 IRSPLTCNT
+1031 IRSPLTCNA
-1040 RQGVCAKCYGLDMGT
+1040 RLGVCAKCYGLDMGT

-1080 TMRVFHASGV
+1080 TMRVFHTGGV
-1090 AGSGQVIASFK
+1090 AGAGQQIAGFK
-1101 MKAVERSFEPVDA
+1101 IGGLRLLAAAER
-1114 KVDQLK
+1114 
-1120 GRVPERTL
+1120 
-1128 FDPHTKKVLATAGRA
+1128 
-1143 IDERSAKEIE
+1143 E
-1153 ELARRVAEFVRMC
+1153 E
-1166 RKVESCE
+1166 
-1173 LGKAFR
+1173 
-1179 EDVRH
+1179 
-1184 PFTGKQILLP
+1184 
-1194 SDEDLLL
+1194 
-1201 IEQRLHSAINELR
+1201 R
-1214 VSFTASGF
+1214 VSTQEAVDLG
-1222 SWNTPQIYR
+1222 I
-1231 DKIKDDQKTR
+1231 DQKRT
-1241 EFVPFI
+1241 
-1247 SDVREIIAQGVGSV
+1247 
-1261 YEKDKELVS
+1261 
-1270 PIGDKKVLLRKGDK
+1270 
-1284 IDIKKLKELHNLRQK
+1284 
-1299 VIAHLQ
+1299 
-1305 REKCSI
+1305 
-1311 VEYPVAV
+1311 
-1318 RSESKKDEEE
+1318 
-1328 AQTLDLS
+1328 
-1335 KDQKHVLL
+1335 LL
-1343 KVAANQLGKPVPVL
+1343 KVASNLLGKPIRIPEPKEML
-1357 ATDEPSDGEDKIE
+1357 AGEGDEKLE
-1370 KRTRDSLRR
+1370 RRARDSQR
-1379 LNKLQEPPNSGINRV
+1379 KLAKLLEPPNTGINRV

-1409 VDYAG
+1409 VDYEG
-1414 EVVDV
+1414 EVVDI
-1419 VRSVGRW
+1419 VRSLGRW

-1433 PVGDL
+1433 PVGEQL
-1438 LVGKMSLQTIED
+1438 LGKMSLETIED
-1450 ARGNPIVSEMD
+1450 PATGTVILNELD
-1461 EIRAAHLTRL
+1461 EIRSSHLSRL
-1471 HEAGVQEVTVL
+1471 MEAGIERVTVL

-1488 PQGSLEVVKGDTV
+1488 PLGSLEVVKGDKV
-1501 LAGDRL
+1501 LPGDRL

-1526 QEYLIREIQAVYKAQ
+1526 QEYLIQEIQAVYKAQ

-1551 VIIRQMLRK
+1551 IIIRQMLRK
-1560 RRVIDPG
+1560 RRIVDPG
-1567 DAYFLPGQT
+1567 DTYFLPGQT
-1576 VDRFVFEDA
+1576 VDRFVFEDE
-1585 NRKVIA
+1585 NRKVI
-1591 EGGRPATAEWVLL
+1591 ERGGRPATAEWVLL

-1629 TEAAVRG
+1629 TDAAVRG

-1665 EPKFEWG
+1665 IPKFEWG
-1672 ARADEAAAVVETREP
+1672 ARASEAVVETREP
-1687 TLGTLFEEELA
+1687 TLETLFSEELKQT
-1698 ADDGEAQATDGGA
+1698 DGEPDNSRTQLTTPEASEPPTEPDG
-1711 PNTESTLRLADSS
+1711 EST
-1724 PDAPALELTLRPA
+1724 E
-1737 AGEADAPD
+1737 
-1745 PTDGDAPALEITLR
+1745 
-1759 PAAGEAD
+1759 
-1766 APDPTDG
+1766 
-1773 DRASPKTKRER
+1773 PKRSR
-1784 KQ
+1784 KKGTSE

>member
-8 KAIKIGLASP
+8 KALKIGLASP

-612 RFANPEEARLAFER
+612 RFANPEEARLALES

-640 RPNAQDPEFVQTTI
+640 RSNAPEPEFVQTTI

-722 LTDMAIPAQRDAILQ
+722 LTDMAVPAQRDAILQ
-737 KAAEEARRIDEL
+737 KAAEEARLIDEL

-901 EGDLIETLFQRIRG
+901 EGDLIEPLFQRIRG

-938 PEAVAT
+938 PEAVAA
-944 ELDALAQATE
+944 EIDALAQATE

-961 ELSGKDEFELFTPT
+961 ELSGKDEGELFTPT
-975 DDEPLRDPITG
+975 DDQPLRDPITG

-994 MLTQEV
+994 LLAQETL
-1000 MDRLHARRDEI
+1000 DRLHARRDAI
-1011 RTMWLQAGYEW
+1011 RDMWLQAGYEW

-1031 IRSPLTCNT
+1031 IRSPLVCIA

-1080 TMRVFHASGV
+1080 TMRVFHTGGV
-1090 AGSGQVIASFK
+1090 AGAGQQIAGFK
-1101 MKAVERSFEPVDA
+1101 IGGARALSAAELEERGAAQE
-1114 KVDQLK
+1114 
-1120 GRVPERTL
+1120 
-1128 FDPHTKKVLATAGRA
+1128 A
-1143 IDERSAKEIE
+1143 I
-1153 ELARRVAEFVRMC
+1153 
-1166 RKVESCE
+1166 
-1173 LGKAFR
+1173 
-1179 EDVRH
+1179 
-1184 PFTGKQILLP
+1184 
-1194 SDEDLLL
+1194 
-1201 IEQRLHSAINELR
+1201 
-1214 VSFTASGF
+1214 
-1222 SWNTPQIYR
+1222 
-1231 DKIKDDQKTR
+1231 
-1241 EFVPFI
+1241 
-1247 SDVREIIAQGVGSV
+1247 
-1261 YEKDKELVS
+1261 
-1270 PIGDKKVLLRKGDK
+1270 
-1284 IDIKKLKELHNLRQK
+1284 
-1299 VIAHLQ
+1299 
-1305 REKCSI
+1305 
-1311 VEYPVAV
+1311 
-1318 RSESKKDEEE
+1318 
-1328 AQTLDLS
+1328 DLS

-1357 ATDEPSDGEDKIE
+1357 ATDELSDGEDKIE

-1450 ARGNPIVSEMD
+1450 PRTGNPIVSEMD

-1471 HEAGVQEVTVL
+1471 LEAGVQEVTVL

-1567 DAYFLPGQT
+1567 DTYFLPGQT

-1698 ADDGEAQATDGGA
+1698 ADDGEAQATDDGA
-1711 PNTESTLRLADSS
+1711 PNTEITLRVAEPSL
-1724 PDAPALELTLRPA
+1724 
-1737 AGEADAPD
+1737 
-1745 PTDGDAPALEITLR
+1745 DAPALEITLR

-1766 APDPTDG
+1766 APATEAATDG
-1773 DRASPKTKRER
+1773 AEAQAEADDGGASKPKRSR
-1784 KQ
+1784 KSQGEE

>member
-8 KAIKIGLASP
+8 KALKIGLASP

-23 WSFGEVKKPE
+23 WSYGEVKKPE

-59 ECSCGRYKRVKNK
+59 ECACGRYKRVRNK

-164 DAEIERVFLE
+164 DAEIEQVFQQ

-179 ERELKE
+179 ERELEE
-185 GADTLTEQ
+185 GRDTLTEQ

-217 EEMEKAIERLAKLQR
+217 EEMEKAVERLAKLQK

-245 QLLITGARRL
+245 HLLITGSRRL

-269 EAIRELLR
+269 EAIRELLKQ
-277 EIDLEKLDRE
+277 IDLEKLDRE
-287 LREEISK
+287 LREEIAK

-325 DAVPVLP
+325 EVVPVLP

-395 TKRSKPVTGTGGRP
+395 SRRSKPVTGTGGRP

-414 DMLKGKE
+414 DLLKGKE

-458 ALELFKPFVMQRLIR
+458 ALELFKPFVMHRLIR

-497 LESVIREH
+497 LEAVIKEH

-559 FPAQAEART
+559 YPAQAEART

-598 LTMSDPQRQQEVRY
+598 LTMNDPQRQEEIRY

-626 GDARLHEPIEVRLV
+626 GEARLHEPIEVRIV
-640 RPNAQDPEFVQTTI
+640 RPNAQEPEFVQTTI
-654 GRLMFHEIMPDELRY
+654 GRLIFQEIMPDELRY
-669 HPDWLNVV
+669 HPEWLNRV
-677 YNKKM
+677 YNKKT
-682 LSAVIR
+682 LSEVIR
-688 AVYQTCGHART
+688 AVYQTCGHTRT

-737 KAAEEARRIDEL
+737 KAAEEARKIDEL

-769 RVYDEVSKVMLQE
+769 RVYEEVSQVMMQE
-782 LRDDNPL
+782 LGANNPL

-879 DVVIREHDCG
+879 DVVIRERDCG
-889 TPEGIVVSRIER
+889 TPEGIVVTRIER
-901 EGDLIETLFQRIRG
+901 EGELVEPLFQRIRG
-915 RTARRDLRHPI
+915 RTARRDLRHPL

-938 PEAVAT
+938 SEAVAT
-944 ELDALAQATE
+944 EIDALAQKTE
-954 RFTQTLR
+954 QFTQTLR
-961 ELSGKDEFELFTPT
+961 ELSGKDEGELFVPA
-975 DDEPLRDPITG
+975 DDQPLRDPITD

-1000 MDRLHARRDEI
+1000 LNRLHARRDEI
-1011 RTMWLQAGYEW
+1011 RSLWLQAGYEW

-1080 TMRVFHASGV
+1080 TMRVFHTGGV
-1090 AGSGQVIASFK
+1090 AGAGQQIAGFK
-1101 MKAVERSFEPVDA
+1101 VGGGRILVTTELELEER
-1114 KVDQLK
+1114 
-1120 GRVPERTL
+1120 G
-1128 FDPHTKKVLATAGRA
+1128 ATQEA
-1143 IDERSAKEIE
+1143 I
-1153 ELARRVAEFVRMC
+1153 
-1166 RKVESCE
+1166 
-1173 LGKAFR
+1173 
-1179 EDVRH
+1179 
-1184 PFTGKQILLP
+1184 
-1194 SDEDLLL
+1194 
-1201 IEQRLHSAINELR
+1201 
-1214 VSFTASGF
+1214 
-1222 SWNTPQIYR
+1222 
-1231 DKIKDDQKTR
+1231 
-1241 EFVPFI
+1241 
-1247 SDVREIIAQGVGSV
+1247 
-1261 YEKDKELVS
+1261 
-1270 PIGDKKVLLRKGDK
+1270 
-1284 IDIKKLKELHNLRQK
+1284 
-1299 VIAHLQ
+1299 
-1305 REKCSI
+1305 
-1311 VEYPVAV
+1311 
-1318 RSESKKDEEE
+1318 
-1328 AQTLDLS
+1328 DLS
-1335 KDQKHVLL
+1335 KDQKNVLL
-1343 KVAANQLGKPVPVL
+1343 KVAANLLGKPVPL
-1357 ATDEPSDGEDKIE
+1357 MPTEEPSEGEEKLE

-1379 LNKLQEPPNSGINRV
+1379 LAKLQEPVNTGINRV

-1409 VDYAG
+1409 VDYEG
-1414 EVVDV
+1414 EVVDI
-1419 VRSVGRW
+1419 VRSFGRW

-1433 PVGDL
+1433 PVGEM

-1450 ARGNPIVSEMD
+1450 PKSGAVILNEMD
-1461 EIRAAHLTRL
+1461 EIRASHVARLT
-1471 HEAGVQEVTVL
+1471 EAGVKSVTVL

-1488 PQGSLEVVKGDTV
+1488 TLGSLEVVKGDKV
-1501 LAGDRL
+1501 LPGDRL

-1526 QEYLIREIQAVYKAQ
+1526 QEYLIQEIQAVYKAQ

-1551 VIIRQMLRK
+1551 IIIRQMLRK
-1560 RRVIDPG
+1560 RRIIDPG
-1567 DAYFLPGQT
+1567 DTYFLPGQT
-1576 VDRFVFEDA
+1576 VDRFVFEDT

-1629 TEAAVRG
+1629 TDAAVRG

-1665 EPKFEWG
+1665 EPKFVWS
-1672 ARADEAAAVVETREP
+1672 ARAEEATAVVETREP
-1687 TLGTLFEEELA
+1687 TLETLFKEELA
-1698 ADDGEAQATDGGA
+1698 KDDDESAQALSGMSG
-1711 PNTESTLRLADSS
+1711 TEGV
-1724 PDAPALELTLRPA
+1724 TLRPVGEEPDTPNLTNGGGTPAVEA
-1737 AGEADAPD
+1737 ATETSEPSN
-1745 PTDGDAPALEITLR
+1745 GDDT
-1759 PAAGEAD
+1759 
-1766 APDPTDG
+1766 
-1773 DRASPKTKRER
+1773 PKPKRTR
-1784 KQ
+1784 KRQAEE

>member
-8 KAIKIGLASP
+8 KALKIGLASP

-59 ECSCGRYKRVKNK
+59 ECTCGRYKRVKNK

-151 DLQRMVEEAKRNF
+151 DLQRMVEEEKRNF
-164 DAEIERVFLE
+164 DAEIERIFIE

-179 ERELKE
+179 ERELE
-185 GADTLTEQ
+185 QNRDTYTEQ
-193 QIAERVRMYES
+193 QIAERVRAYES
-204 RKESERRERARLL
+204 RKESERRERAALL
-217 EEMEKAIERLAKLQR
+217 QDLEKAIERLAKLQQ
-232 YELLDESSWQAIE
+232 YELLDESSWQAID
-245 QLLITGARRL
+245 QLLITGTRKL

-325 DAVPVLP
+325 EAVPVLP

-395 TKRSKPVTGTGGRP
+395 SKRSKPVTGSGGRP

-497 LESVIREH
+497 LESVIKEH

-598 LTMSDPQRQQEVRY
+598 LTMNDPQHQQEVRH

-640 RPNAQDPEFVQTTI
+640 LPNAETPTLVQTTI
-654 GRLMFHEIMPDELRY
+654 GRLIFQEIMPDELRY
-669 HPDWLNVV
+669 APEWLNRV
-677 YNKKM
+677 YNKKT
-682 LSAVIR
+682 LSEVIR

-722 LTDMAIPAQRDAILQ
+722 LTDMAVPVQRDEILQ
-737 KAAEEARRIDEL
+737 RAVEEARKIDEL

-761 QRKIQLWQ
+761 QRKIELWQ
-769 RVYDEVSKVMLQE
+769 RVYDEVSKVMMQE

-879 DVVIREHDCG
+879 DVVIREHDCR

-915 RTARRDLRHPI
+915 RTARRDLRHP
-926 TGEPLV
+926 TTREPLV

-938 PEAVAT
+938 HEAVAT

-961 ELSGKDEFELFTPT
+961 ELANKEEGELFTP
-975 DDEPLRDPITG
+975 DDDQPLRDPITG
-986 ETLLEPYD
+986 EPLLEPYD
-994 MLTQEV
+994 LITPEALE
-1000 MDRLHARRDEI
+1000 RLHARRDEI
-1011 RTMWLQAGYEW
+1011 RDLWLNAGYEW

-1031 IRSPLTCNT
+1031 VRSPLTCNT

-1055 LRPVELGTAVGIIA
+1055 LRPIELGTAIGIIA

-1080 TMRVFHASGV
+1080 TMRVFHTGGV
-1090 AGSGQVIASFK
+1090 AGAGQQIAGFK
-1101 MKAVERSFEPVDA
+1101 IGGARALTATELEER
-1114 KVDQLK
+1114 
-1120 GRVPERTL
+1120 G
-1128 FDPHTKKVLATAGRA
+1128 A
-1143 IDERSAKEIE
+1143 IQE
-1153 ELARRVAEFVRMC
+1153 
-1166 RKVESCE
+1166 
-1173 LGKAFR
+1173 
-1179 EDVRH
+1179 
-1184 PFTGKQILLP
+1184 
-1194 SDEDLLL
+1194 
-1201 IEQRLHSAINELR
+1201 AI
-1214 VSFTASGF
+1214 
-1222 SWNTPQIYR
+1222 
-1231 DKIKDDQKTR
+1231 
-1241 EFVPFI
+1241 
-1247 SDVREIIAQGVGSV
+1247 
-1261 YEKDKELVS
+1261 
-1270 PIGDKKVLLRKGDK
+1270 
-1284 IDIKKLKELHNLRQK
+1284 
-1299 VIAHLQ
+1299 
-1305 REKCSI
+1305 
-1311 VEYPVAV
+1311 
-1318 RSESKKDEEE
+1318 
-1328 AQTLDLS
+1328 DLS
-1335 KDQKHVLL
+1335 KDQKQVLL
-1343 KVAANQLGKPVPVL
+1343 KVAANLLGKPVPL
-1357 ATDEPSDGEDKIE
+1357 LTADETSEGEEKLE

-1379 LNKLQEPPNSGINRV
+1379 LAKLQEPPNTGINRV

-1409 VDYAG
+1409 VDYEG
-1414 EVVDV
+1414 EVVEIT
-1419 VRSVGRW
+1419 RSVGRW
-1426 VVIKATL
+1426 VVIKAKL
-1433 PVGDL
+1433 PVGEL
-1438 LVGKMSLQTIED
+1438 LVGKMSLETIED
-1450 ARGNPIVSEMD
+1450 PKSGAVILEEME
-1461 EIRAAHLTRL
+1461 EIRASHLARL
-1471 HEAGVQEVTVL
+1471 EAAGVQEVTVL

-1488 PQGSLEVVKGDTV
+1488 PLGSLEVVKGDPV
-1501 LAGDRL
+1501 LPGDRL

-1526 QEYLIREIQAVYKAQ
+1526 QEYLIQEIQAVYKAQ

-1560 RRVIDPG
+1560 RRIIDPG
-1567 DAYFLPGQT
+1567 DTYFLPGQT

-1585 NRKVIA
+1585 NRKVVA

-1629 TEAAVRG
+1629 TDAAVRG

-1672 ARADEAAAVVETREP
+1672 ARAEEAKAAVETREP
-1687 TLGTLFEEELA
+1687 TLETLFKEELA
-1698 ADDGEAQATDGGA
+1698 EESAPPVQDTLSLEEMEPDATAATDEA
-1711 PNTESTLRLADSS
+1711 PEAEPKPKRSRKKQD
-1724 PDAPALELTLRPA
+1724 DA
-1737 AGEADAPD
+1737 
-1745 PTDGDAPALEITLR
+1745 
-1759 PAAGEAD
+1759 
-1766 APDPTDG
+1766 
-1773 DRASPKTKRER
+1773 
-1784 KQ
+1784 

>member
-8 KAIKIGLASP
+8 KALKIGLASP

-59 ECSCGRYKRVKNK
+59 ECTCGRYKRVKNK

-151 DLQRMVEEAKRNF
+151 DLQRMVEEEKRNF
-164 DAEIERVFLE
+164 DAEIERIFIE

-179 ERELKE
+179 ERELE
-185 GADTLTEQ
+185 QNRDTYTEQ
-193 QIAERVRMYES
+193 QIAERVRAYES
-204 RKESERRERARLL
+204 RKESERRERAALL
-217 EEMEKAIERLAKLQR
+217 QDLEKAIERLAKLQQ
-232 YELLDESSWQAIE
+232 YELLDESSWQAID
-245 QLLITGARRL
+245 QLLITGTRKL

-325 DAVPVLP
+325 EAVPVLP

-395 TKRSKPVTGTGGRP
+395 SKRSKPVTGSGGRP

-497 LESVIREH
+497 LESVIKEH

-598 LTMSDPQRQQEVRY
+598 LTMNDPQHQQEVRH
-612 RFANPEEARLAFER
+612 RFANSEEARLAFER
-626 GDARLHEPIEVRLV
+626 GDVRLHEPIEVRLV
-640 RPNAQDPEFVQTTI
+640 RPNTNEPEFVQTTV
-654 GRLMFHEIMPDELRY
+654 GRLIFQEIMPDELRY
-669 HPDWLNVV
+669 APEWLNRV
-677 YNKKM
+677 YNKKT
-682 LSAVIR
+682 LSEVIR

-722 LTDMAIPAQRDAILQ
+722 LTDMAVPVQRDEILQ
-737 KAAEEARRIDEL
+737 RAVEEARKIDEL

-761 QRKIQLWQ
+761 QRKIELWQ
-769 RVYDEVSKVMLQE
+769 RVYDEVSKVMMQE

-879 DVVIREHDCG
+879 DVVIREHDCR

-915 RTARRDLRHPI
+915 RTARRDLRHP
-926 TGEPLV
+926 TTREPLV
-932 AENEII
+932 AENAII
-938 PEAVAT
+938 HEAVAT

-961 ELSGKDEFELFTPT
+961 ELANKEEGELFTP
-975 DDEPLRDPITG
+975 DDDQPLRDPITG
-986 ETLLEPYD
+986 EPLLEPYD
-994 MLTQEV
+994 LITPEALE
-1000 MDRLHARRDEI
+1000 RLHARRDEI
-1011 RTMWLQAGYEW
+1011 RDLWLNAGYEW

-1055 LRPVELGTAVGIIA
+1055 LRPIELGTAIGIIA

-1080 TMRVFHASGV
+1080 TMRVFHTGGV
-1090 AGSGQVIASFK
+1090 AGAGQQIAGFK
-1101 MKAVERSFEPVDA
+1101 IGGARALTATELEER
-1114 KVDQLK
+1114 
-1120 GRVPERTL
+1120 G
-1128 FDPHTKKVLATAGRA
+1128 A
-1143 IDERSAKEIE
+1143 IQE
-1153 ELARRVAEFVRMC
+1153 
-1166 RKVESCE
+1166 
-1173 LGKAFR
+1173 
-1179 EDVRH
+1179 
-1184 PFTGKQILLP
+1184 
-1194 SDEDLLL
+1194 
-1201 IEQRLHSAINELR
+1201 AI
-1214 VSFTASGF
+1214 
-1222 SWNTPQIYR
+1222 
-1231 DKIKDDQKTR
+1231 
-1241 EFVPFI
+1241 
-1247 SDVREIIAQGVGSV
+1247 
-1261 YEKDKELVS
+1261 
-1270 PIGDKKVLLRKGDK
+1270 
-1284 IDIKKLKELHNLRQK
+1284 
-1299 VIAHLQ
+1299 
-1305 REKCSI
+1305 
-1311 VEYPVAV
+1311 
-1318 RSESKKDEEE
+1318 
-1328 AQTLDLS
+1328 DLS
-1335 KDQKHVLL
+1335 KDQKQVLL
-1343 KVAANQLGKPVPVL
+1343 KVAANLLGKPVPL
-1357 ATDEPSDGEDKIE
+1357 LTADETSEGEEKLE

-1379 LNKLQEPPNSGINRV
+1379 LAKLQEPPNTGINRV

-1409 VDYAG
+1409 VDYEG
-1414 EVVDV
+1414 EVVEIT
-1419 VRSVGRW
+1419 RSVGRW
-1426 VVIKATL
+1426 VVIKAKL
-1433 PVGDL
+1433 PVGEL
-1438 LVGKMSLQTIED
+1438 LVGKMSLETIED
-1450 ARGNPIVSEMD
+1450 PKSGAVILEEME
-1461 EIRAAHLTRL
+1461 EIRASHLARL
-1471 HEAGVQEVTVL
+1471 EAAGVQEVTVL

-1488 PQGSLEVVKGDTV
+1488 PLGSLEVVKGDPV
-1501 LAGDRL
+1501 LPGDRL

-1526 QEYLIREIQAVYKAQ
+1526 QEYLIQEIQAVYKAQ

-1560 RRVIDPG
+1560 RRIIDPG
-1567 DAYFLPGQT
+1567 DTYFLPGQT

-1585 NRKVIA
+1585 NRKVVA

-1629 TEAAVRG
+1629 TDAAVRG

-1672 ARADEAAAVVETREP
+1672 ARAEEAKAAVETREP
-1687 TLGTLFEEELA
+1687 TLETLFKEELA
-1698 ADDGEAQATDGGA
+1698 AESATPVQDTLSLEEMEPDATAATDEA
-1711 PNTESTLRLADSS
+1711 PEAEPKPKRSRKKQD
-1724 PDAPALELTLRPA
+1724 DA
-1737 AGEADAPD
+1737 
-1745 PTDGDAPALEITLR
+1745 
-1759 PAAGEAD
+1759 
-1766 APDPTDG
+1766 
-1773 DRASPKTKRER
+1773 
-1784 KQ
+1784 

>member
-8 KAIKIGLASP
+8 KALKIGLASP

-23 WSFGEVKKPE
+23 WSYGEVKKPE

-59 ECSCGRYKRVKNK
+59 ECACGRYKRVKNK

-164 DAEIERVFLE
+164 DAEIEQVFQQ

-179 ERELKE
+179 ERELEE
-185 GADTLTEQ
+185 GRDTLTEQ

-217 EEMEKAIERLAKLQR
+217 EEMEKAVERLAKLQK

-245 QLLITGARRL
+245 HLLITGSRRL

-269 EAIRELLR
+269 EAIRELLKQ
-277 EIDLEKLDRE
+277 IDLEKLDRE
-287 LREEISK
+287 LREEIAK

-325 DAVPVLP
+325 EVVPVLP

-395 TKRSKPVTGTGGRP
+395 SRRSKPVTGTGGRP

-414 DMLKGKE
+414 DLLKGKE

-458 ALELFKPFVMQRLIR
+458 ALELFKPFVMHRLIR

-497 LESVIREH
+497 LEAVIKEH

-559 FPAQAEART
+559 YPAQAEART

-598 LTMSDPQRQQEVRY
+598 LTMNDPQRQEEIRY

-626 GDARLHEPIEVRLV
+626 GEARLHEPIEVRIV
-640 RPNAQDPEFVQTTI
+640 RPNAQEPEFVQTTI
-654 GRLMFHEIMPDELRY
+654 GRLIFQEIMPDELRY
-669 HPDWLNVV
+669 HPEWLNRV
-677 YNKKM
+677 YNKKT
-682 LSAVIR
+682 LSEVIR
-688 AVYQTCGHART
+688 AVYQTCGHTRT

-737 KAAEEARRIDEL
+737 KAAEEARKIDEL

-769 RVYDEVSKVMLQE
+769 RVYEEVSQVMMQE
-782 LRDDNPL
+782 LGANNPL

-879 DVVIREHDCG
+879 DVVIRERDCG
-889 TPEGIVVSRIER
+889 TPEGIVVTRIER
-901 EGDLIETLFQRIRG
+901 EGELIEPLFQRIRG
-915 RTARRDLRHPI
+915 RTARRDLRHPF

-938 PEAVAT
+938 SEAVAT
-944 ELDALAQATE
+944 EIDALAQKTE
-954 RFTQTLR
+954 QFTQTLR
-961 ELSGKDEFELFTPT
+961 ELSGKDEGELFVPA
-975 DDEPLRDPITG
+975 DDQPLRDPITD

-1000 MDRLHARRDEI
+1000 LNRLHARRDEI
-1011 RTMWLQAGYEW
+1011 RSLWLQAGYEW

-1080 TMRVFHASGV
+1080 TMRVFHTGGV
-1090 AGSGQVIASFK
+1090 AGAGQQIAGFK
-1101 MKAVERSFEPVDA
+1101 VGGGRILVTTELELEER
-1114 KVDQLK
+1114 
-1120 GRVPERTL
+1120 G
-1128 FDPHTKKVLATAGRA
+1128 ATQEA
-1143 IDERSAKEIE
+1143 I
-1153 ELARRVAEFVRMC
+1153 
-1166 RKVESCE
+1166 
-1173 LGKAFR
+1173 
-1179 EDVRH
+1179 
-1184 PFTGKQILLP
+1184 
-1194 SDEDLLL
+1194 
-1201 IEQRLHSAINELR
+1201 
-1214 VSFTASGF
+1214 
-1222 SWNTPQIYR
+1222 
-1231 DKIKDDQKTR
+1231 
-1241 EFVPFI
+1241 
-1247 SDVREIIAQGVGSV
+1247 
-1261 YEKDKELVS
+1261 
-1270 PIGDKKVLLRKGDK
+1270 
-1284 IDIKKLKELHNLRQK
+1284 
-1299 VIAHLQ
+1299 
-1305 REKCSI
+1305 
-1311 VEYPVAV
+1311 
-1318 RSESKKDEEE
+1318 
-1328 AQTLDLS
+1328 DLS
-1335 KDQKHVLL
+1335 KDQKNVLL
-1343 KVAANQLGKPVPVL
+1343 KVAANLLGKPVPL
-1357 ATDEPSDGEDKIE
+1357 MPTEEPSEGEEKLE

-1379 LNKLQEPPNSGINRV
+1379 LAKLQEPVNTGINRV

-1409 VDYAG
+1409 VDYEG
-1414 EVVDV
+1414 EVVDI
-1419 VRSVGRW
+1419 VRSFGRW

-1433 PVGDL
+1433 PVGEM

-1450 ARGNPIVSEMD
+1450 PKSGAVILNEMD
-1461 EIRAAHLTRL
+1461 EIRASHVARLT
-1471 HEAGVQEVTVL
+1471 EAGVKSVTVL

-1488 PQGSLEVVKGDTV
+1488 TLGSLEVVKGDKV
-1501 LAGDRL
+1501 LPGDRL

-1526 QEYLIREIQAVYKAQ
+1526 QEYLIQEIQAVYKAQ

-1551 VIIRQMLRK
+1551 IIIRQMLRK
-1560 RRVIDPG
+1560 RRIIDPG
-1567 DAYFLPGQT
+1567 DTYFLPGQT
-1576 VDRFVFEDA
+1576 VDRFVFEDT

-1629 TEAAVRG
+1629 TDAAVRG

-1665 EPKFEWG
+1665 EPKFVWS
-1672 ARADEAAAVVETREP
+1672 ARAEEATAVVETREP
-1687 TLGTLFEEELA
+1687 TLETLFKEELA
-1698 ADDGEAQATDGGA
+1698 KDDDESAQALSGMSG
-1711 PNTESTLRLADSS
+1711 TEGV
-1724 PDAPALELTLRPA
+1724 TLRPVGEEPDTPNLTNGGGTPAVEA
-1737 AGEADAPD
+1737 ATETSEPSN
-1745 PTDGDAPALEITLR
+1745 GDDT
-1759 PAAGEAD
+1759 
-1766 APDPTDG
+1766 
-1773 DRASPKTKRER
+1773 PKPKRTR
-1784 KQ
+1784 KRQAEE

>member
-8 KAIKIGLASP
+8 KALKIGLASP

-151 DLQRMVEEAKRNF
+151 DLQRMVEEEKRNF
-164 DAEIERVFLE
+164 DAEIERVFAE

-179 ERELKE
+179 KRELE
-185 GADTLTEQ
+185 QNSDTYTEQ
-193 QIAERVRMYES
+193 QIIERVRAYES
-204 RKESERRERARLL
+204 RKESERRERAALL
-217 EEMEKAIERLAKLQR
+217 QDLEKAIERLAKLQQ
-232 YELLDESSWQAIE
+232 YELLDESSWQAIDH
-245 QLLITGARRL
+245 LLITGTRKL

-277 EIDLEKLDRE
+277 QIDLEKLDRE
-287 LREEISK
+287 LREEIAK

-325 DAVPVLP
+325 EAVPVLP

-395 TKRSKPVTGTGGRP
+395 SKRSKPVTGSGGRP

-497 LESVIREH
+497 LESVIKDH

-598 LTMSDPQRQQEVRY
+598 LTMNDPQHQQEVRH
-612 RFANPEEARLAFER
+612 RFANSEEARLAFER
-626 GDARLHEPIEVRLV
+626 GDVRLHEPIEVRLV
-640 RPNAQDPEFVQTTI
+640 RPNTNEPEFVQTTV
-654 GRLMFHEIMPDELRY
+654 GRLIFQEIMPDELRY
-669 HPDWLNVV
+669 APEWLNRV
-677 YNKKM
+677 YNKKT
-682 LSAVIR
+682 LSEVIR

-722 LTDMAIPAQRDAILQ
+722 LTDMAVPGQRDEILQ
-737 KAAEEARRIDEL
+737 RAAEEARRIDEL

-761 QRKIQLWQ
+761 QRKIELWQ
-769 RVYDEVSKVMLQE
+769 RVYDEVSKVMMQE

-901 EGDLIETLFQRIRG
+901 EGDLIEPLFQRIRG

-926 TGEPLV
+926 TREPLV
-932 AENEII
+932 AENAII

-954 RFTQTLR
+954 HFTQTLR
-961 ELSGKDEFELFTPT
+961 ELANKEEGELFTP
-975 DDEPLRDPITG
+975 DDDQPLRDPITG
-986 ETLLEPYD
+986 EPLLEPYD
-994 MLTQEV
+994 VITQEAIG
-1000 MDRLHARRDEI
+1000 RLQARRDAI
-1011 RTMWLQAGYEW
+1011 RDLWIEAGYEW

-1031 IRSPLTCNT
+1031 VRSPLTCNT

-1080 TMRVFHASGV
+1080 TMRVFHTGGV
-1090 AGSGQVIASFK
+1090 AGAGQQIAGFK
-1101 MKAVERSFEPVDA
+1101 IGGARALAATELEER
-1114 KVDQLK
+1114 
-1120 GRVPERTL
+1120 G
-1128 FDPHTKKVLATAGRA
+1128 A
-1143 IDERSAKEIE
+1143 IQE
-1153 ELARRVAEFVRMC
+1153 
-1166 RKVESCE
+1166 
-1173 LGKAFR
+1173 
-1179 EDVRH
+1179 
-1184 PFTGKQILLP
+1184 
-1194 SDEDLLL
+1194 
-1201 IEQRLHSAINELR
+1201 AI
-1214 VSFTASGF
+1214 
-1222 SWNTPQIYR
+1222 
-1231 DKIKDDQKTR
+1231 
-1241 EFVPFI
+1241 
-1247 SDVREIIAQGVGSV
+1247 
-1261 YEKDKELVS
+1261 
-1270 PIGDKKVLLRKGDK
+1270 
-1284 IDIKKLKELHNLRQK
+1284 
-1299 VIAHLQ
+1299 
-1305 REKCSI
+1305 
-1311 VEYPVAV
+1311 
-1318 RSESKKDEEE
+1318 
-1328 AQTLDLS
+1328 DLS
-1335 KDQKHVLL
+1335 KDQKHVLF
-1343 KVAANQLGKPVPVL
+1343 KVAANLLGKPVPL
-1357 ATDEPSDGEDKIE
+1357 LTADETSEGEEKLE

-1379 LNKLQEPPNSGINRV
+1379 LAKLQEPPNTGINRV

-1409 VDYAG
+1409 VDYEG
-1414 EVVDV
+1414 EVVEIT
-1419 VRSVGRW
+1419 RSVGRW
-1426 VVIKATL
+1426 VVIKAKL

-1438 LVGKMSLQTIED
+1438 LVGKMSLETIED
-1450 ARGNPIVSEMD
+1450 PKSGAVILEEME
-1461 EIRAAHLTRL
+1461 EIRVSHLARL
-1471 HEAGVQEVTVL
+1471 EAAGVQEVTVL

-1488 PQGSLEVVKGDTV
+1488 SVGSLEVVKGDTV
-1501 LAGDRL
+1501 LPGDRL

-1526 QEYLIREIQAVYKAQ
+1526 QEYLIQEIQAVYKAQ

-1551 VIIRQMLRK
+1551 IIIRQMLRK

-1567 DAYFLPGQT
+1567 DTYFLPGQT

-1585 NRKVIA
+1585 NRKVVA

-1615 FLSAASFQRTVKAL
+1615 FLSAASFQRTVRAL

-1672 ARADEAAAVVETREP
+1672 ARAEEAKAAVETREP
-1687 TLGTLFEEELA
+1687 TLETLFKEELA
-1698 ADDGEAQATDGGA
+1698 EEGTPPVED
-1711 PNTESTLRLADSS
+1711 TLSLAEVE
-1724 PDAPALELTLRPA
+1724 PDATATADEAPEA
-1737 AGEADAPD
+1737 A
-1745 PTDGDAPALEITLR
+1745 
-1759 PAAGEAD
+1759 
-1766 APDPTDG
+1766 
-1773 DRASPKTKRER
+1773 PKPKRSR
-1784 KQ
+1784 KKQDDT

>member
-8 KAIKIGLASP
+8 KALKIGLASP

-151 DLQRMVEEAKRNF
+151 DLQRMVEEEKRNF
-164 DAEIERVFLE
+164 DAEIERVFAE

-179 ERELKE
+179 ERELE
-185 GADTLTEQ
+185 QNRDTYTEQ
-193 QIAERVRMYES
+193 QIIERVRAYES
-204 RKESERRERARLL
+204 RKESERRERAALL
-217 EEMEKAIERLAKLQR
+217 QDLEKAIERLAKLQQ
-232 YELLDESSWQAIE
+232 YELLDESSWQAIDH
-245 QLLITGARRL
+245 LLITGTRKL

-277 EIDLEKLDRE
+277 QIDLEKLDRE
-287 LREEISK
+287 LREEIAK

-325 DAVPVLP
+325 EAVPVLP

-395 TKRSKPVTGTGGRP
+395 SKRSKPVTGSGGRP

-497 LESVIREH
+497 LESVIKEH

-521 AFEPVLVE
+521 AFEPILVE

-598 LTMSDPQRQQEVRY
+598 LTMNDPQHQQEVRH
-612 RFANPEEARLAFER
+612 RFANSEEARLAFER
-626 GDARLHEPIEVRLV
+626 GDVRLHEPIEVRLV
-640 RPNAQDPEFVQTTI
+640 RPNTNEPEFVQTTV
-654 GRLMFHEIMPDELRY
+654 GRLIFQEIMPDELRY
-669 HPDWLNVV
+669 APEWLNRV
-677 YNKKM
+677 YNKKT
-682 LSAVIR
+682 LSEVIR

-722 LTDMAIPAQRDAILQ
+722 LTDMAVPGQRDEILQ
-737 KAAEEARRIDEL
+737 RAAEEARRIDEL

-761 QRKIQLWQ
+761 QRKIELWQ
-769 RVYDEVSKVMLQE
+769 RVYDEVSKVMMQE

-901 EGDLIETLFQRIRG
+901 EGDLIEPLFQRIRG

-926 TGEPLV
+926 TREPLV

-961 ELSGKDEFELFTPT
+961 ELANKEEGELFTP
-975 DDEPLRDPITG
+975 DDDQPLRDPITG
-986 ETLLEPYD
+986 EPLLEPYD
-994 MLTQEV
+994 VITQEAIG
-1000 MDRLHARRDEI
+1000 RLQAQRDAI
-1011 RTMWLQAGYEW
+1011 RDLWIEAGYEW

-1080 TMRVFHASGV
+1080 TMRVFHTGGV
-1090 AGSGQVIASFK
+1090 AGAGQQIAGFK
-1101 MKAVERSFEPVDA
+1101 IGGARALAATELEER
-1114 KVDQLK
+1114 
-1120 GRVPERTL
+1120 G
-1128 FDPHTKKVLATAGRA
+1128 A
-1143 IDERSAKEIE
+1143 IQE
-1153 ELARRVAEFVRMC
+1153 
-1166 RKVESCE
+1166 
-1173 LGKAFR
+1173 
-1179 EDVRH
+1179 
-1184 PFTGKQILLP
+1184 
-1194 SDEDLLL
+1194 
-1201 IEQRLHSAINELR
+1201 AI
-1214 VSFTASGF
+1214 
-1222 SWNTPQIYR
+1222 
-1231 DKIKDDQKTR
+1231 
-1241 EFVPFI
+1241 
-1247 SDVREIIAQGVGSV
+1247 
-1261 YEKDKELVS
+1261 
-1270 PIGDKKVLLRKGDK
+1270 
-1284 IDIKKLKELHNLRQK
+1284 
-1299 VIAHLQ
+1299 
-1305 REKCSI
+1305 
-1311 VEYPVAV
+1311 
-1318 RSESKKDEEE
+1318 
-1328 AQTLDLS
+1328 DLS
-1335 KDQKHVLL
+1335 KDQKHVLF
-1343 KVAANQLGKPVPVL
+1343 KVAANLLGKPVPL
-1357 ATDEPSDGEDKIE
+1357 LTADETSEGEEKLE

-1379 LNKLQEPPNSGINRV
+1379 LAKLQEPPNTGINRV

-1409 VDYAG
+1409 VDYEG
-1414 EVVDV
+1414 EVVEIT
-1419 VRSVGRW
+1419 RSVGRW
-1426 VVIKATL
+1426 VVIKAKL

-1438 LVGKMSLQTIED
+1438 LVGKMSLETIED
-1450 ARGNPIVSEMD
+1450 PKSGAVILEEME
-1461 EIRAAHLTRL
+1461 EIRVSHLARL
-1471 HEAGVQEVTVL
+1471 EAAGVQEVTVL

-1488 PQGSLEVVKGDTV
+1488 SVGSLEVVKGDTV
-1501 LAGDRL
+1501 LPGDRL

-1526 QEYLIREIQAVYKAQ
+1526 QEYLIQEIQAVYKAQ

-1567 DAYFLPGQT
+1567 DTYFLPGQT

-1585 NRKVIA
+1585 NRKVVA

-1615 FLSAASFQRTVKAL
+1615 FLSAASFQRTVRAL

-1672 ARADEAAAVVETREP
+1672 ARAEEAKAAVETREP
-1687 TLGTLFEEELA
+1687 TLETLFKEELA
-1698 ADDGEAQATDGGA
+1698 EESA
-1711 PNTESTLRLADSS
+1711 PPVEDTLSLAEVE
-1724 PDAPALELTLRPA
+1724 PDATATADEAPEA
-1737 AGEADAPD
+1737 A
-1745 PTDGDAPALEITLR
+1745 
-1759 PAAGEAD
+1759 
-1766 APDPTDG
+1766 
-1773 DRASPKTKRER
+1773 PKPKRSR
-1784 KQ
+1784 KKQDDT

>member
-1 MADISRI
+1 
-8 KAIKIGLASP
+8 
-18 DDIRA
+18 
-23 WSFGEVKKPE
+23 
-33 TINYRTFKPERD
+33 
-45 GLFCERIFGPTRDW
+45 
-59 ECSCGRYKRVKNK
+59 
-72 GIRCERCGVEVTRAR
+72 
-87 VRRERMGHIEL
+87 
-98 AAPVCHL
+98 
-105 WYLKGQPPS
+105 
-114 PLGLLLDIS
+114 
-123 PRQLEKVIYFTNYM
+123 
-137 VIDIDRA
+137 
-144 GIEQNLG
+144 
-151 DLQRMVEEAKRNF
+151 
-164 DAEIERVFLE
+164 
-174 LDARL
+174 
-179 ERELKE
+179 
-185 GADTLTEQ
+185 
-193 QIAERVRMYES
+193 
-204 RKESERRERARLL
+204 
-217 EEMEKAIERLAKLQR
+217 
-232 YELLDESSWQAIE
+232 
-245 QLLITGARRL
+245 
-255 QRDLRPLVR
+255 
-264 VGQGA
+264 
-269 EAIRELLR
+269 
-277 EIDLEKLDRE
+277 
-287 LREEISK
+287 
-294 TQGTRRA
+294 
-301 RAIKRL
+301 
-307 EIVEAF
+307 
-313 KNSKTRPEWMIL
+313 MIL
-325 DAVPVLP
+325 EAVPVLP

-395 TKRSKPVTGTGGRP
+395 SKRSKPVTGSGGRP

-497 LESVIREH
+497 LESVIKDH

-521 AFEPVLVE
+521 AFEPILVE

-598 LTMSDPQRQQEVRY
+598 LTMNDPQHQQEVRH
-612 RFANPEEARLAFER
+612 RFANSEEARLAFER
-626 GDARLHEPIEVRLV
+626 GDVRLHEPIEVRLV
-640 RPNAQDPEFVQTTI
+640 RPNTNEPEFVQTTV
-654 GRLMFHEIMPDELRY
+654 GRLIFQEIMPDELRY
-669 HPDWLNVV
+669 APEWLNRV
-677 YNKKM
+677 YNKKT
-682 LSAVIR
+682 LSEVIR

-722 LTDMAIPAQRDAILQ
+722 LTDMAIPAQRDEILQ
-737 KAAEEARRIDEL
+737 RAVEDARRIDEL

-761 QRKIQLWQ
+761 QRKIEVWQ
-769 RVYDEVSKVMLQE
+769 RAYDDVSKVMMQE

-901 EGDLIETLFQRIRG
+901 EGDLIEPLFQRIRG

-932 AENEII
+932 AENAII
-938 PEAVAT
+938 HEAVAT
-944 ELDALAQATE
+944 ELNALAQATE

-961 ELSGKDEFELFTPT
+961 ELANKEEGELFTP
-975 DDEPLRDPITG
+975 DDDQPLRDPITG
-986 ETLLEPYD
+986 EPLLEPYD
-994 MLTQEV
+994 VITQEAIG
-1000 MDRLHARRDEI
+1000 RLQARRDAI
-1011 RTMWLQAGYEW
+1011 RDLWIEAGYEW

-1031 IRSPLTCNT
+1031 VRSPLTCNT

-1055 LRPVELGTAVGIIA
+1055 LRPIELGTAIGIIA

-1080 TMRVFHASGV
+1080 TMRVFHTGGV
-1090 AGSGQVIASFK
+1090 AGAGQQIAGFK
-1101 MKAVERSFEPVDA
+1101 IGGARALAATELEER
-1114 KVDQLK
+1114 
-1120 GRVPERTL
+1120 G
-1128 FDPHTKKVLATAGRA
+1128 A
-1143 IDERSAKEIE
+1143 IQE
-1153 ELARRVAEFVRMC
+1153 
-1166 RKVESCE
+1166 
-1173 LGKAFR
+1173 
-1179 EDVRH
+1179 
-1184 PFTGKQILLP
+1184 
-1194 SDEDLLL
+1194 
-1201 IEQRLHSAINELR
+1201 AI
-1214 VSFTASGF
+1214 
-1222 SWNTPQIYR
+1222 
-1231 DKIKDDQKTR
+1231 
-1241 EFVPFI
+1241 
-1247 SDVREIIAQGVGSV
+1247 
-1261 YEKDKELVS
+1261 
-1270 PIGDKKVLLRKGDK
+1270 
-1284 IDIKKLKELHNLRQK
+1284 
-1299 VIAHLQ
+1299 
-1305 REKCSI
+1305 
-1311 VEYPVAV
+1311 
-1318 RSESKKDEEE
+1318 
-1328 AQTLDLS
+1328 DLS
-1335 KDQKHVLL
+1335 KDQKHVLF
-1343 KVAANQLGKPVPVL
+1343 KVAANLLGKPVPL
-1357 ATDEPSDGEDKIE
+1357 LTADETSEGEEKLE

-1379 LNKLQEPPNSGINRV
+1379 LAKLQEPPNTGINRV

-1409 VDYAG
+1409 VDYEG
-1414 EVVDV
+1414 EVVEIT
-1419 VRSVGRW
+1419 RSVGRW
-1426 VVIKATL
+1426 VVIKAKL

-1438 LVGKMSLQTIED
+1438 LVGKMSLETLED
-1450 ARGNPIVSEMD
+1450 PKSGAVILEEME
-1461 EIRAAHLTRL
+1461 EIRVSHLVRL
-1471 HEAGVQEVTVL
+1471 EAAGVQEVTVL

-1488 PQGSLEVVKGDTV
+1488 SVGSLEVVKGDTV
-1501 LAGDRL
+1501 LPGDRL

-1526 QEYLIREIQAVYKAQ
+1526 QEYLIQEIQAVYKAQ

-1560 RRVIDPG
+1560 RRIIDPG
-1567 DAYFLPGQT
+1567 DTYFLPGQT

-1585 NRKVIA
+1585 NRKVVA
-1591 EGGRPATAEWVLL
+1591 EGGQPATAEWVLL

-1672 ARADEAAAVVETREP
+1672 ARAEEAKAAVETREP
-1687 TLGTLFEEELA
+1687 TLETLFKEELA
-1698 ADDGEAQATDGGA
+1698 EGSA
-1711 PNTESTLRLADSS
+1711 PPVEDTLSLAEVE
-1724 PDAPALELTLRPA
+1724 PDATATA
-1737 AGEADAPD
+1737 DEAPEAEPKPKRSRKKQHDA
-1745 PTDGDAPALEITLR
+1745 
-1759 PAAGEAD
+1759 
-1766 APDPTDG
+1766 
-1773 DRASPKTKRER
+1773 
-1784 KQ
+1784 

>member
-8 KAIKIGLASP
+8 KALKIGLASP

-151 DLQRMVEEAKRNF
+151 DLQRMVEEEKRNF
-164 DAEIERVFLE
+164 DAEIERVFAE

-179 ERELKE
+179 KRELE
-185 GADTLTEQ
+185 QNSDTYTEQ
-193 QIAERVRMYES
+193 QIIERVRAYES
-204 RKESERRERARLL
+204 RKESERRERAALL
-217 EEMEKAIERLAKLQR
+217 QDLEKAIERLAKLQQ
-232 YELLDESSWQAIE
+232 YELLDESNWQAID
-245 QLLITGARRL
+245 QLLITGTRKL

-277 EIDLEKLDRE
+277 QIDLEKLDRE

-325 DAVPVLP
+325 EAVPVLP

-395 TKRSKPVTGTGGRP
+395 SKRSKPVTGSGGRP

-497 LESVIREH
+497 LESVIKEH

-521 AFEPVLVE
+521 AFEPILVE

-598 LTMSDPQRQQEVRY
+598 LTMNDPQHQQEVRH
-612 RFANPEEARLAFER
+612 RFANSEEARLAFER
-626 GDARLHEPIEVRLV
+626 GDVRLHEPIEVRLV
-640 RPNAQDPEFVQTTI
+640 RPNTNEPEFVQTTV
-654 GRLMFHEIMPDELRY
+654 GRLIFQEIMPDELRY
-669 HPDWLNVV
+669 APEWLNRV
-677 YNKKM
+677 YNKKT
-682 LSAVIR
+682 LSEVIR

-722 LTDMAIPAQRDAILQ
+722 LTDMAVPGQRDEILQ
-737 KAAEEARRIDEL
+737 RAAEEARRIDEL

-761 QRKIQLWQ
+761 QRKIELWQ
-769 RVYDEVSKVMLQE
+769 RVYDEVSKVMMQE

-901 EGDLIETLFQRIRG
+901 EGDLIEPLFQRIRG

-926 TGEPLV
+926 TREPLV

-961 ELSGKDEFELFTPT
+961 ELANKEEGELFTP
-975 DDEPLRDPITG
+975 DDDQPLRDPITG
-986 ETLLEPYD
+986 EPLLEPYD
-994 MLTQEV
+994 VITQEAIG
-1000 MDRLHARRDEI
+1000 RLQAQRDAI
-1011 RTMWLQAGYEW
+1011 RDLWIEAGYEW

-1080 TMRVFHASGV
+1080 TMRVFHTGGV
-1090 AGSGQVIASFK
+1090 AGAGQQIAGFK
-1101 MKAVERSFEPVDA
+1101 IGGARALAATELEER
-1114 KVDQLK
+1114 
-1120 GRVPERTL
+1120 G
-1128 FDPHTKKVLATAGRA
+1128 A
-1143 IDERSAKEIE
+1143 IQE
-1153 ELARRVAEFVRMC
+1153 
-1166 RKVESCE
+1166 
-1173 LGKAFR
+1173 
-1179 EDVRH
+1179 
-1184 PFTGKQILLP
+1184 
-1194 SDEDLLL
+1194 
-1201 IEQRLHSAINELR
+1201 AI
-1214 VSFTASGF
+1214 
-1222 SWNTPQIYR
+1222 
-1231 DKIKDDQKTR
+1231 
-1241 EFVPFI
+1241 
-1247 SDVREIIAQGVGSV
+1247 
-1261 YEKDKELVS
+1261 
-1270 PIGDKKVLLRKGDK
+1270 
-1284 IDIKKLKELHNLRQK
+1284 
-1299 VIAHLQ
+1299 
-1305 REKCSI
+1305 
-1311 VEYPVAV
+1311 
-1318 RSESKKDEEE
+1318 
-1328 AQTLDLS
+1328 DLS
-1335 KDQKHVLL
+1335 KDQKHVLF
-1343 KVAANQLGKPVPVL
+1343 KVAANLLGKPVPL
-1357 ATDEPSDGEDKIE
+1357 LTADETSEGEEKLE

-1379 LNKLQEPPNSGINRV
+1379 LAKLQEPPNTGINRV

-1409 VDYAG
+1409 VDYEG
-1414 EVVDV
+1414 EVVEIT
-1419 VRSVGRW
+1419 RSVGRW
-1426 VVIKATL
+1426 VVIKAKL

-1438 LVGKMSLQTIED
+1438 LVGKMSLETIED
-1450 ARGNPIVSEMD
+1450 PKSGAVILEEME
-1461 EIRAAHLTRL
+1461 EIRVSHLARL
-1471 HEAGVQEVTVL
+1471 EAAGVQEVTVL

-1488 PQGSLEVVKGDTV
+1488 SLGSLEVVKGDTV
-1501 LAGDRL
+1501 LPGDRL

-1526 QEYLIREIQAVYKAQ
+1526 QEYLIQEIQAVYKAQ

-1551 VIIRQMLRK
+1551 IIIRQMLRK

-1567 DAYFLPGQT
+1567 DTYFLPGQT

-1585 NRKVIA
+1585 NRKVVA
-1591 EGGRPATAEWVLL
+1591 EGERPATAEWVLL

-1615 FLSAASFQRTVKAL
+1615 FLSAASFQRTVRAL

-1672 ARADEAAAVVETREP
+1672 ARAEEAKAAVETREP
-1687 TLGTLFEEELA
+1687 TLETLFKEELA
-1698 ADDGEAQATDGGA
+1698 EEGTPPVED
-1711 PNTESTLRLADSS
+1711 TLSLAEVE
-1724 PDAPALELTLRPA
+1724 PDATATADEAPEA
-1737 AGEADAPD
+1737 A
-1745 PTDGDAPALEITLR
+1745 
-1759 PAAGEAD
+1759 
-1766 APDPTDG
+1766 
-1773 DRASPKTKRER
+1773 PKPKRSR
-1784 KQ
+1784 KKQDDT

>member
-8 KAIKIGLASP
+8 KALKIGLASP

-23 WSFGEVKKPE
+23 WSYGEVKKPE

-151 DLQRMVEEAKRNF
+151 DLQRMVDEAKRNF

-179 ERELKE
+179 ERELE
-185 GADTLTEQ
+185 QGRETYTEQ

-217 EEMEKAIERLAKLQR
+217 EEMEKAIERLAKLQQ

-245 QLLITGARRL
+245 QLLITGARKL

-269 EAIRELLR
+269 EAIRELLK
-277 EIDLEKLDRE
+277 EVDLEKLDRE

-395 TKRSKPVTGTGGRP
+395 TKRSKPVTGSGGRP

-497 LESVIREH
+497 LESVIKEH

-521 AFEPVLVE
+521 AFEPILVE

-598 LTMSDPQRQQEVRY
+598 LTMNDPQRQQEVRY

-626 GDARLHEPIEVRLV
+626 GDARLHEPVEVRLV
-640 RPNAQDPEFVQTTI
+640 RPNAEEPEFVQTTI
-654 GRLMFHEIMPDELRY
+654 GRLMFQEIMPDELRY
-669 HPDWLNVV
+669 DPEWLNKV

-722 LTDMAIPAQRDAILQ
+722 LTDMAVPAERDKILQ
-737 KAAEEARRIDEL
+737 KAAEEARLIDER

-769 RVYDEVSKVMLQE
+769 RKYDEVSKVMLQE

-889 TPEGIVVSRIER
+889 TPEGIIASRIER
-901 EGDLIETLFQRIRG
+901 EGDLIEPLFQRIRG
-915 RTARRDLRHPI
+915 RTARRELRHPI

-932 AENEII
+932 AENAII
-938 PEAVAT
+938 PEAVAS
-944 ELDALAQATE
+944 EIDALAQATE

-961 ELSGKDEFELFTPT
+961 ELTGKDEGEPFMPA
-975 DDEPLRDPITG
+975 DDQPLRDPITG
-986 ETLLEPYD
+986 EAVLEPYD
-994 MLTQEV
+994 TLTQETL
-1000 MDRLHARRDEI
+1000 DRLHARRDEI
-1011 RTMWLQAGYEW
+1011 RDLWLNAGYEW

-1080 TMRVFHASGV
+1080 TMRVFHTGGV
-1090 AGSGQVIASFK
+1090 AGAGQQIAGFK
-1101 MKAVERSFEPVDA
+1101 IGGARA
-1114 KVDQLK
+1114 
-1120 GRVPERTL
+1120 
-1128 FDPHTKKVLATAGRA
+1128 LAIQEA
-1143 IDERSAKEIE
+1143 I
-1153 ELARRVAEFVRMC
+1153 
-1166 RKVESCE
+1166 
-1173 LGKAFR
+1173 
-1179 EDVRH
+1179 
-1184 PFTGKQILLP
+1184 
-1194 SDEDLLL
+1194 
-1201 IEQRLHSAINELR
+1201 
-1214 VSFTASGF
+1214 
-1222 SWNTPQIYR
+1222 
-1231 DKIKDDQKTR
+1231 
-1241 EFVPFI
+1241 
-1247 SDVREIIAQGVGSV
+1247 
-1261 YEKDKELVS
+1261 
-1270 PIGDKKVLLRKGDK
+1270 
-1284 IDIKKLKELHNLRQK
+1284 
-1299 VIAHLQ
+1299 
-1305 REKCSI
+1305 
-1311 VEYPVAV
+1311 
-1318 RSESKKDEEE
+1318 
-1328 AQTLDLS
+1328 DLS
-1335 KDQKHVLL
+1335 KDQKQVLL
-1343 KVAANQLGKPVPVL
+1343 KVAANLLGKPVPL
-1357 ATDEPSDGEDKIE
+1357 LTADETSEGEEKLE

-1379 LNKLQEPPNSGINRV
+1379 LAKLQEPPNTGINRV

-1409 VDYAG
+1409 VDYEG
-1414 EVVDV
+1414 EVVIVEEPTRKPKGEAITVDYEGEV
-1419 VRSVGRW
+1419 VEITRPVGRW
-1426 VVIKATL
+1426 VVIKAKL

-1438 LVGKMSLQTIED
+1438 LVGKMSLETLED
-1450 ARGNPIVSEMD
+1450 PKSGAVILEEME
-1461 EIRAAHLTRL
+1461 EIRVSHLARL
-1471 HEAGVQEVTVL
+1471 EAAGVQEVTVL

-1526 QEYLIREIQAVYKAQ
+1526 QEHLIREIQAVYKAQ

-1567 DAYFLPGQT
+1567 DTYFLPGQT

-1591 EGGRPATAEWVLL
+1591 EGGHPATAEWVLL

-1687 TLGTLFEEELA
+1687 TLGTLFEDELAADDGGETQAAVADAPTIEVTLRPIDAEELA
-1698 ADDGEAQATDGGA
+1698 ADDGGEAQATV
-1711 PNTESTLRLADSS
+1711 
-1724 PDAPALELTLRPA
+1724 
-1737 AGEADAPD
+1737 ADAP
-1745 PTDGDAPALEITLR
+1745 TIEVTL
-1759 PAAGEAD
+1759 GTAD
-1766 APDPTDG
+1766 AEPEATDAAES
-1773 DRASPKTKRER
+1773 ASKPKRVR
-1784 KQ
+1784 KTQDKE

>member
-8 KAIKIGLASP
+8 KALKIGLASP

-23 WSFGEVKKPE
+23 WSYGEVKKPE

-151 DLQRMVEEAKRNF
+151 DLQRMVDEAKRNF

-179 ERELKE
+179 ERELQE
-185 GADTLTEQ
+185 GRDTLTEQ
-193 QIAERVRMYES
+193 QIAERMRMYES

-217 EEMEKAIERLAKLQR
+217 EEMEKAIERLAKLQQ
-232 YELLDESSWQAIE
+232 YELLDEGSWQAIE
-245 QLLITGARRL
+245 HLLITGARKL

-269 EAIRELLR
+269 EAIRELLK
-277 EIDLEKLDRE
+277 EVDLEKLDRE

-395 TKRSKPVTGTGGRP
+395 TKRSKPVTGSGGRP

-440 IVVGPTLQ
+440 IVVGPNLQ

-497 LESVIREH
+497 LESVIKEH

-598 LTMSDPQRQQEVRY
+598 LTMNDPQRQTEIRH

-640 RPNAQDPEFVQTTI
+640 RPNAPEPEFVQTTI

-737 KAAEEARRIDEL
+737 KASQEARLIDEL

-769 RVYDEVSKVMLQE
+769 RVYEEVSKVMLQE
-782 LRDDNPL
+782 LGADNPL

-901 EGDLIETLFQRIRG
+901 EGDPIEPLFQRIRG
-915 RTARRDLRHPI
+915 RTSRRDLRHPV

-938 PEAVAT
+938 PEAVAA
-944 ELDALAQATE
+944 EIDALAQATE
-954 RFTQTLR
+954 QFTQTLR
-961 ELSGKDEFELFTPT
+961 ELSGKDEGEPFMPP
-975 DDEPLRDPITG
+975 DDQPLRDPITG
-986 ETLLEPYD
+986 EALLEPYD
-994 MLTQEV
+994 TLTQETL
-1000 MDRLHARRDEI
+1000 DRLHARRDAI
-1011 RTMWLQAGYEW
+1011 RDLWLQAGYEW

-1040 RQGVCAKCYGLDMGT
+1040 RQGVCARCYGLDMGT

-1080 TMRVFHASGV
+1080 TMRVFHTGGV
-1090 AGSGQVIASFK
+1090 AGAGQQIAGFK
-1101 MKAVERSFEPVDA
+1101 IGGARALTATELEERGA
-1114 KVDQLK
+1114 
-1120 GRVPERTL
+1120 
-1128 FDPHTKKVLATAGRA
+1128 
-1143 IDERSAKEIE
+1143 
-1153 ELARRVAEFVRMC
+1153 
-1166 RKVESCE
+1166 
-1173 LGKAFR
+1173 
-1179 EDVRH
+1179 
-1184 PFTGKQILLP
+1184 
-1194 SDEDLLL
+1194 
-1201 IEQRLHSAINELR
+1201 
-1214 VSFTASGF
+1214 
-1222 SWNTPQIYR
+1222 
-1231 DKIKDDQKTR
+1231 
-1241 EFVPFI
+1241 
-1247 SDVREIIAQGVGSV
+1247 AQ
-1261 YEKDKELVS
+1261 
-1270 PIGDKKVLLRKGDK
+1270 
-1284 IDIKKLKELHNLRQK
+1284 
-1299 VIAHLQ
+1299 
-1305 REKCSI
+1305 
-1311 VEYPVAV
+1311 
-1318 RSESKKDEEE
+1318 E
-1328 AQTLDLS
+1328 ALDLS

-1343 KVAANQLGKPVPVL
+1343 KVAANLLGKPVPLL
-1357 ATDEPSDGEDKIE
+1357 ATDDASEGEEKLE

-1379 LNKLQEPPNSGINRV
+1379 LAKLQEPPNSGINRV

-1414 EVVDV
+1414 EVVDI

-1433 PVGDL
+1433 PVGEL

-1450 ARGNPIVSEMD
+1450 PRTGNPIVSEMD

-1471 HEAGVQEVTVL
+1471 LEAGVQAVTVL

-1567 DAYFLPGQT
+1567 DTYFLPGQT

-1591 EGGRPATAEWVLL
+1591 EGGQPATAEWVLL

-1672 ARADEAAAVVETREP
+1672 ARADEAAVVETREP

-1698 ADDGEAQATDGGA
+1698 ADDAETQATNDGA
-1711 PNTESTLRLADSS
+1711 PTIEVTLRPTKAE
-1724 PDAPALELTLRPA
+1724 PDAPDL
-1737 AGEADAPD
+1737 
-1745 PTDGDAPALEITLR
+1745 TDGDAPAIE
-1759 PAAGEAD
+1759 AASEPIETPEAEG
-1766 APDPTDG
+1766 ATK
-1773 DRASPKTKRER
+1773 PKRTR
-1784 KQ
+1784 KQQSDG

>member
-8 KAIKIGLASP
+8 KALKIGLASP

-23 WSFGEVKKPE
+23 WSYGEVKKPE

-151 DLQRMVEEAKRNF
+151 DLQRMVEEAKRSF
-164 DAEIERVFLE
+164 DEEIERVFLE

-179 ERELKE
+179 ERELQE
-185 GADTLTEQ
+185 GRDTLTEQ

-204 RKESERRERARLL
+204 RKDSERRERARLL
-217 EEMEKAIERLAKLQR
+217 EEMEKAIERLAKLQQ

-269 EAIRELLR
+269 EAIRELLK
-277 EIDLEKLDRE
+277 EVDLEKLDRE

-395 TKRSKPVTGTGGRP
+395 TKRSKPVTGSGGRP

-497 LESVIREH
+497 LESVIKEH

-598 LTMSDPQRQQEVRY
+598 LTMNDPQRQQEVRY

-626 GDARLHEPIEVRLV
+626 GDARLHEPVEVRLV
-640 RPNAQDPEFVQTTI
+640 RPSVQQSQQKPTTADELAHDDSTETRDTQIPQPEFVQTTI
-654 GRLMFHEIMPDELRY
+654 GRLMFQEIMPDELRY
-669 HPDWLNVV
+669 DPEWLNKV

-722 LTDMAIPAQRDAILQ
+722 LTDMAVPAERDKILQ
-737 KAAEEARRIDEL
+737 KAAEEARLIDEL

-889 TPEGIVVSRIER
+889 TPEGIVVSGIER
-901 EGDLIETLFQRIRG
+901 EGDLIEPLFQRIRG
-915 RTARRDLRHPI
+915 RTARRELRHPI

-938 PEAVAT
+938 PEAVAA
-944 ELDALAQATE
+944 ELDKLAQDTE

-961 ELSGKDEFELFTPT
+961 ELTGKEEGELFTPT
-975 DDEPLRDPITG
+975 DDEPLCDPVTG
-986 ETLLEPYD
+986 EVLLEPYD
-994 MLTQEV
+994 QLAQETLH
-1000 MDRLHARRDEI
+1000 RLHARRDEI
-1011 RTMWLQAGYEW
+1011 RNLWLKSGYEW

-1031 IRSPLTCNT
+1031 IRSPLVCIA

-1080 TMRVFHASGV
+1080 TMRVFHTGGV
-1090 AGSGQVIASFK
+1090 AGAGQQIAGFK
-1101 MKAVERSFEPVDA
+1101 IGGARALSAAELEERGAAQE
-1114 KVDQLK
+1114 
-1120 GRVPERTL
+1120 
-1128 FDPHTKKVLATAGRA
+1128 A
-1143 IDERSAKEIE
+1143 I
-1153 ELARRVAEFVRMC
+1153 
-1166 RKVESCE
+1166 
-1173 LGKAFR
+1173 
-1179 EDVRH
+1179 
-1184 PFTGKQILLP
+1184 
-1194 SDEDLLL
+1194 
-1201 IEQRLHSAINELR
+1201 
-1214 VSFTASGF
+1214 
-1222 SWNTPQIYR
+1222 
-1231 DKIKDDQKTR
+1231 
-1241 EFVPFI
+1241 
-1247 SDVREIIAQGVGSV
+1247 
-1261 YEKDKELVS
+1261 
-1270 PIGDKKVLLRKGDK
+1270 
-1284 IDIKKLKELHNLRQK
+1284 
-1299 VIAHLQ
+1299 
-1305 REKCSI
+1305 
-1311 VEYPVAV
+1311 
-1318 RSESKKDEEE
+1318 
-1328 AQTLDLS
+1328 DLS

-1450 ARGNPIVSEMD
+1450 PRTGNSIVNEMD

-1471 HEAGVQEVTVL
+1471 MEAGVESVTVL

-1567 DAYFLPGQT
+1567 DTYFLPGQT

-1672 ARADEAAAVVETREP
+1672 ARAEEAAVVETREP
-1687 TLGTLFEEELA
+1687 TLGTLFGEELA
-1698 ADDGEAQATDGGA
+1698 ADDGGETQAAVADA
-1711 PNTESTLRLADSS
+1711 PNTEITPAPCRILARRARVGDYS
-1724 PDAPALELTLRPA
+1724 APHSRR
-1737 AGEADAPD
+1737 G
-1745 PTDGDAPALEITLR
+1745 
-1759 PAAGEAD
+1759 
-1766 APDPTDG
+1766 
-1773 DRASPKTKRER
+1773 
-1784 KQ
+1784 

>member
-8 KAIKIGLASP
+8 KALKIGLASP

-151 DLQRMVEEAKRNF
+151 DLQRMVEEEKRNF
-164 DAEIERVFLE
+164 DAEIERVFAE

-179 ERELKE
+179 ERELE
-185 GADTLTEQ
+185 QNRDTYTEQ
-193 QIAERVRMYES
+193 QIAERVRAYES
-204 RKESERRERARLL
+204 RKESERRERAALL
-217 EEMEKAIERLAKLQR
+217 QDLEKAIERLAKLQQ
-232 YELLDESSWQAIE
+232 YELLDESSWQAIDH
-245 QLLITGARRL
+245 LLITGTRKL

-277 EIDLEKLDRE
+277 QIDLEKLDRE
-287 LREEISK
+287 LREEIAK

-325 DAVPVLP
+325 EAVPVLP

-395 TKRSKPVTGTGGRP
+395 SKRSKPVTGSGGRP

-497 LESVIREH
+497 LESVIKEH

-521 AFEPVLVE
+521 AFEPILVE

-598 LTMSDPQRQQEVRY
+598 LTMNDPQHQQEVRH
-612 RFANPEEARLAFER
+612 RFANSEEARLAFER
-626 GDARLHEPIEVRLV
+626 GDVRLHEPIGVRLV
-640 RPNAQDPEFVQTTI
+640 RPNTNEPEFVQTTV
-654 GRLMFHEIMPDELRY
+654 GRLIFQEIMPDELRY
-669 HPDWLNVV
+669 APEWLNRV
-677 YNKKM
+677 YNKKT
-682 LSAVIR
+682 LSEVIR

-722 LTDMAIPAQRDAILQ
+722 LTDMAVPGQRDEILQ
-737 KAAEEARRIDEL
+737 RAAEEARRIDEL

-761 QRKIQLWQ
+761 QRKIELWQ
-769 RVYDEVSKVMLQE
+769 RVYDEVSKVMMQE

-901 EGDLIETLFQRIRG
+901 EGDLIEPLFQRIRG

-926 TGEPLV
+926 TREPLV

-961 ELSGKDEFELFTPT
+961 ELANKEEGELFTP
-975 DDEPLRDPITG
+975 DDDQPLRDPITG
-986 ETLLEPYD
+986 EPLLEPYD
-994 MLTQEV
+994 VITQEAIG
-1000 MDRLHARRDEI
+1000 RLQAQRDAI
-1011 RTMWLQAGYEW
+1011 RDLWIEAGYEW

-1080 TMRVFHASGV
+1080 TMRVFHTGGV
-1090 AGSGQVIASFK
+1090 AGAGQQIAGFK
-1101 MKAVERSFEPVDA
+1101 IGGARALAATELEER
-1114 KVDQLK
+1114 
-1120 GRVPERTL
+1120 G
-1128 FDPHTKKVLATAGRA
+1128 A
-1143 IDERSAKEIE
+1143 IQE
-1153 ELARRVAEFVRMC
+1153 
-1166 RKVESCE
+1166 
-1173 LGKAFR
+1173 
-1179 EDVRH
+1179 
-1184 PFTGKQILLP
+1184 
-1194 SDEDLLL
+1194 
-1201 IEQRLHSAINELR
+1201 AI
-1214 VSFTASGF
+1214 
-1222 SWNTPQIYR
+1222 
-1231 DKIKDDQKTR
+1231 
-1241 EFVPFI
+1241 
-1247 SDVREIIAQGVGSV
+1247 
-1261 YEKDKELVS
+1261 
-1270 PIGDKKVLLRKGDK
+1270 
-1284 IDIKKLKELHNLRQK
+1284 
-1299 VIAHLQ
+1299 
-1305 REKCSI
+1305 
-1311 VEYPVAV
+1311 
-1318 RSESKKDEEE
+1318 
-1328 AQTLDLS
+1328 DLS
-1335 KDQKHVLL
+1335 KDQKHVLF
-1343 KVAANQLGKPVPVL
+1343 KVAANLLGKPVPL
-1357 ATDEPSDGEDKIE
+1357 LTADETSEGEEKLE

-1379 LNKLQEPPNSGINRV
+1379 LAKLQEPPNTGINRV

-1409 VDYAG
+1409 VDYEG
-1414 EVVDV
+1414 EVVEIT
-1419 VRSVGRW
+1419 RSVGRW
-1426 VVIKATL
+1426 VVIKAKL

-1438 LVGKMSLQTIED
+1438 LVGKMSLETIED
-1450 ARGNPIVSEMD
+1450 PKSGAVILEEME
-1461 EIRAAHLTRL
+1461 EIRVSHLARL
-1471 HEAGVQEVTVL
+1471 EAAGVQEVTVL

-1488 PQGSLEVVKGDTV
+1488 SVGSLEVVKGDTV
-1501 LAGDRL
+1501 LPGDRL

-1526 QEYLIREIQAVYKAQ
+1526 QEYLIQEIQAVYKAQ

-1567 DAYFLPGQT
+1567 DTYFLPGQT

-1585 NRKVIA
+1585 NRKVVA

-1615 FLSAASFQRTVKAL
+1615 FLSAASFQRTVRAL

-1672 ARADEAAAVVETREP
+1672 ARAEEAKAVVETREP
-1687 TLGTLFEEELA
+1687 TLETLFKEELA
-1698 ADDGEAQATDGGA
+1698 EEGTPPVED
-1711 PNTESTLRLADSS
+1711 TLSLAEVE
-1724 PDAPALELTLRPA
+1724 PDATATADEAPEA
-1737 AGEADAPD
+1737 A
-1745 PTDGDAPALEITLR
+1745 
-1759 PAAGEAD
+1759 
-1766 APDPTDG
+1766 
-1773 DRASPKTKRER
+1773 PKPKRSR
-1784 KQ
+1784 KKQDDT

>member
-8 KAIKIGLASP
+8 KALKIGLASP

-23 WSFGEVKKPE
+23 WSYGEVKKPE

-164 DAEIERVFLE
+164 EAEIERVFLE

-245 QLLITGARRL
+245 HLLITGARKL

-277 EIDLEKLDRE
+277 AIDLEKLDRE

-325 DAVPVLP
+325 EAVPVLP

-395 TKRSKPVTGTGGRP
+395 SKRSKPVTGTGGRP

-497 LESVIREH
+497 LEAVIKEH

-559 FPAQAEART
+559 YPAQAEART

-598 LTMSDPQRQQEVRY
+598 LTMNDPMHQQEIRH
-612 RFANPEEARLAFER
+612 RFANPDEARLAFER
-626 GDARLHEPIEVRLV
+626 GEARLHEPIEVRLV
-640 RPNAQDPEFVQTTI
+640 RPNAQEPEFVQTTI
-654 GRLMFHEIMPDELRY
+654 GRLMFQEIMPDELRY
-669 HPDWLNVV
+669 APEWLNRV
-677 YNKKM
+677 YNKKT
-682 LSAVIR
+682 LSEVIR
-688 AVYQTCGHART
+688 AVYQTCGHTRT

-737 KAAEEARRIDEL
+737 KASQEARLIDEL

-769 RVYDEVSKVMLQE
+769 RVYEEVSQVMMQE
-782 LRDDNPL
+782 LGANNPL

-889 TPEGIVVSRIER
+889 TPEGIVVTRIER
-901 EGDLIETLFQRIRG
+901 EGDLIEPLFQRIRG
-915 RTARRDLRHPI
+915 RTARRELRHPL

-938 PEAVAT
+938 PEAIAA
-944 ELDALAQATE
+944 ELDALAQKTE
-954 RFTQTLR
+954 QFTQALR
-961 ELSGKDEFELFTPT
+961 ELAGKEEGELFAPV
-975 DDEPLRDPITG
+975 DDQPLLDPITG

-1011 RTMWLQAGYEW
+1011 RTLWLQAGYEW

-1080 TMRVFHASGV
+1080 TMRVFHTGGV
-1090 AGSGQVIASFK
+1090 AGAGQQIAGFK
-1101 MKAVERSFEPVDA
+1101 V
-1114 KVDQLK
+1114 
-1120 GRVPERTL
+1120 G
-1128 FDPHTKKVLATAGRA
+1128 AGRA
-1143 IDERSAKEIE
+1143 LTATELEERGATQE
-1153 ELARRVAEFVRMC
+1153 
-1166 RKVESCE
+1166 
-1173 LGKAFR
+1173 
-1179 EDVRH
+1179 
-1184 PFTGKQILLP
+1184 
-1194 SDEDLLL
+1194 
-1201 IEQRLHSAINELR
+1201 AI
-1214 VSFTASGF
+1214 
-1222 SWNTPQIYR
+1222 
-1231 DKIKDDQKTR
+1231 
-1241 EFVPFI
+1241 
-1247 SDVREIIAQGVGSV
+1247 
-1261 YEKDKELVS
+1261 
-1270 PIGDKKVLLRKGDK
+1270 
-1284 IDIKKLKELHNLRQK
+1284 
-1299 VIAHLQ
+1299 
-1305 REKCSI
+1305 
-1311 VEYPVAV
+1311 
-1318 RSESKKDEEE
+1318 
-1328 AQTLDLS
+1328 DLS

-1343 KVAANQLGKPVPVL
+1343 KVAANLLGKPVPVL
-1357 ATDEPSDGEDKIE
+1357 ATDEPSEGEEKLE

-1379 LNKLQEPPNSGINRV
+1379 LAKLQEPVNTGINRV

-1409 VDYAG
+1409 VDYEG
-1414 EVVDV
+1414 EVVDI
-1419 VRSVGRW
+1419 VRSFGRW

-1433 PVGDL
+1433 PVGEL

-1450 ARGNPIVSEMD
+1450 PETGAVILNEMD
-1461 EIRAAHLTRL
+1461 EIRASHLTRL
-1471 HEAGVQEVTVL
+1471 LEAGVQEVTVL

-1488 PQGSLEVVKGDTV
+1488 TLGSLEVVKGDTV
-1501 LAGDRL
+1501 LPGDRL

-1526 QEYLIREIQAVYKAQ
+1526 QEYLIQEIQAVYKAQ

-1551 VIIRQMLRK
+1551 IIIRQMLRK

-1567 DAYFLPGQT
+1567 DTYFLPGQT

-1672 ARADEAAAVVETREP
+1672 ARAGEAAAAVETREP
-1687 TLGTLFEEELA
+1687 TLRTLFEDELA
-1698 ADDGEAQATDGGA
+1698 ADDAETQATAGDA
-1711 PNTESTLRLADSS
+1711 PNTED
-1724 PDAPALELTLRPA
+1724 TLRPA
-1737 AGEADAPD
+1737 SGEADAPAAEASE
-1745 PTDGDAPALEITLR
+1745 PTDGNNT
-1759 PAAGEAD
+1759 
-1766 APDPTDG
+1766 
-1773 DRASPKTKRER
+1773 PKPKRTR
-1784 KQ
+1784 KQQSEG

>member
-8 KAIKIGLASP
+8 KALKIGLASP

-23 WSFGEVKKPE
+23 WSYGEVKKPE

-59 ECSCGRYKRVKNK
+59 ECTCGRYKRVKNK

-164 DAEIERVFLE
+164 DAEIEQVFQQ

-179 ERELKE
+179 ERELEE
-185 GADTLTEQ
+185 GRDTLTEQ

-217 EEMEKAIERLAKLQR
+217 EEMEKAVERLAKLQK

-245 QLLITGARRL
+245 HLLITGSRRL

-269 EAIRELLR
+269 EAIRELLKQ
-277 EIDLEKLDRE
+277 IDLEKLDRE
-287 LREEISK
+287 LREEIAK

-325 DAVPVLP
+325 EVVPVLP

-395 TKRSKPVTGTGGRP
+395 SRRSKPVTGTGGRP

-414 DMLKGKE
+414 DLLKGKE

-458 ALELFKPFVMQRLIR
+458 ALELFKPFVMHRLIR

-497 LESVIREH
+497 LEAVIKEH

-559 FPAQAEART
+559 YPAQAEART

-598 LTMSDPQRQQEVRY
+598 LTMNDPQRQEEIRY

-626 GDARLHEPIEVRLV
+626 GEARLHEPIEVRIV
-640 RPNAQDPEFVQTTI
+640 RPNAQEPEFVQTTI
-654 GRLMFHEIMPDELRY
+654 GRLIFQEIMPDELRY
-669 HPDWLNVV
+669 HPEWLNRV
-677 YNKKM
+677 YNKKT
-682 LSAVIR
+682 LSEVIR
-688 AVYQTCGHART
+688 AVYQTCGHTRT

-737 KAAEEARRIDEL
+737 KAAEEARKIDEL

-769 RVYDEVSKVMLQE
+769 RVYEEVSQVMMQE
-782 LRDDNPL
+782 LGANNPL

-879 DVVIREHDCG
+879 DVVIRERDCG
-889 TPEGIVVSRIER
+889 TPEGIVVTRIER
-901 EGDLIETLFQRIRG
+901 EGELVEPLFQRIRG
-915 RTARRDLRHPI
+915 RTARRDLRHPL

-938 PEAVAT
+938 SEAVAT
-944 ELDALAQATE
+944 EIDALAQKTE
-954 RFTQTLR
+954 QFTQTLR
-961 ELSGKDEFELFTPT
+961 ELSGKDEGELFVPA
-975 DDEPLRDPITG
+975 DDQPLRDPITG

-1000 MDRLHARRDEI
+1000 LNRLHARRDEI
-1011 RTMWLQAGYEW
+1011 RSLWLQAGYEW

-1080 TMRVFHASGV
+1080 TMRVFHTGGV
-1090 AGSGQVIASFK
+1090 AGAGQQIAGFK
-1101 MKAVERSFEPVDA
+1101 VGGGRILVTTELELEER
-1114 KVDQLK
+1114 
-1120 GRVPERTL
+1120 G
-1128 FDPHTKKVLATAGRA
+1128 ATQEA
-1143 IDERSAKEIE
+1143 I
-1153 ELARRVAEFVRMC
+1153 
-1166 RKVESCE
+1166 
-1173 LGKAFR
+1173 
-1179 EDVRH
+1179 
-1184 PFTGKQILLP
+1184 
-1194 SDEDLLL
+1194 
-1201 IEQRLHSAINELR
+1201 
-1214 VSFTASGF
+1214 
-1222 SWNTPQIYR
+1222 
-1231 DKIKDDQKTR
+1231 
-1241 EFVPFI
+1241 
-1247 SDVREIIAQGVGSV
+1247 
-1261 YEKDKELVS
+1261 
-1270 PIGDKKVLLRKGDK
+1270 
-1284 IDIKKLKELHNLRQK
+1284 
-1299 VIAHLQ
+1299 
-1305 REKCSI
+1305 
-1311 VEYPVAV
+1311 
-1318 RSESKKDEEE
+1318 
-1328 AQTLDLS
+1328 DLS
-1335 KDQKHVLL
+1335 KDQKNVLL
-1343 KVAANQLGKPVPVL
+1343 KVAANLLGKPVPL
-1357 ATDEPSDGEDKIE
+1357 MPTEEPSEGEEKLE

-1379 LNKLQEPPNSGINRV
+1379 LAKLQEPVNTGINRV

-1409 VDYAG
+1409 VDYEG
-1414 EVVDV
+1414 EVVDI
-1419 VRSVGRW
+1419 VRSFGRW

-1433 PVGDL
+1433 PVGEM

-1450 ARGNPIVSEMD
+1450 PKSGAVILNEMD
-1461 EIRAAHLTRL
+1461 EIRASHVARLT
-1471 HEAGVQEVTVL
+1471 EAGVKSVTVL

-1488 PQGSLEVVKGDTV
+1488 TLGSLEVVKGDKV
-1501 LAGDRL
+1501 LPGDRL

-1526 QEYLIREIQAVYKAQ
+1526 QEYLIQEIQAVYKAQ

-1551 VIIRQMLRK
+1551 IIIRQMLRK
-1560 RRVIDPG
+1560 RRIIDPG
-1567 DAYFLPGQT
+1567 DTYFLPGQT
-1576 VDRFVFEDA
+1576 VDRFVFEDT

-1629 TEAAVRG
+1629 TDAAVRG

-1665 EPKFEWG
+1665 EPKFVWS
-1672 ARADEAAAVVETREP
+1672 ARAEEATAVVETREP
-1687 TLGTLFEEELA
+1687 TLETLFKEELA
-1698 ADDGEAQATDGGA
+1698 KDDDESAQALSGMSG
-1711 PNTESTLRLADSS
+1711 TEGV
-1724 PDAPALELTLRPA
+1724 TLRPVGEEPDTPNLTNGGGTPAVEA
-1737 AGEADAPD
+1737 ATETSEPSN
-1745 PTDGDAPALEITLR
+1745 GDDT
-1759 PAAGEAD
+1759 
-1766 APDPTDG
+1766 
-1773 DRASPKTKRER
+1773 PKPKRTR
-1784 KQ
+1784 KRQAEE

>member
-8 KAIKIGLASP
+8 KALKIGLASP

-23 WSFGEVKKPE
+23 WSYGEVKKPE

-151 DLQRMVEEAKRNF
+151 DLQRMVDEAKRNF
-164 DAEIERVFLE
+164 DDEIERVFLE

-245 QLLITGARRL
+245 HLLITGARRL

-395 TKRSKPVTGTGGRP
+395 SKRSKPVTGTGGRP

-497 LESVIREH
+497 LESVIKEH

-598 LTMSDPQRQQEVRY
+598 LTMNDPQRQTEIRY

-626 GDARLHEPIEVRLV
+626 GDARLHEPIEVRLM

-737 KAAEEARRIDEL
+737 KASQEARLIDEL

-769 RVYDEVSKVMLQE
+769 RVYEEVSKVMMQE
-782 LRDDNPL
+782 LGANNPL

-889 TPEGIVVSRIER
+889 TPEGIVVSGIER
-901 EGDLIETLFQRIRG
+901 EGDLIEPLFQRIRG

-938 PEAVAT
+938 PEAIAADI
-944 ELDALAQATE
+944 DALAQATE

-961 ELSGKDEFELFTPT
+961 ELSGKDEGELFMPP
-975 DDEPLRDPITG
+975 DDQPLRDPITG
-986 ETLLEPYD
+986 EALLEPYD
-994 MLTQEV
+994 TLTQETL
-1000 MDRLHARRDEI
+1000 DRLHARRDAI
-1011 RTMWLQAGYEW
+1011 RTLWLQAGYEW

-1080 TMRVFHASGV
+1080 TMRVFHTGGV
-1090 AGSGQVIASFK
+1090 AGAGQQIAGFK
-1101 MKAVERSFEPVDA
+1101 V
-1114 KVDQLK
+1114 
-1120 GRVPERTL
+1120 G
-1128 FDPHTKKVLATAGRA
+1128 AGRA
-1143 IDERSAKEIE
+1143 LTATELEERGAVQE
-1153 ELARRVAEFVRMC
+1153 
-1166 RKVESCE
+1166 
-1173 LGKAFR
+1173 
-1179 EDVRH
+1179 
-1184 PFTGKQILLP
+1184 
-1194 SDEDLLL
+1194 
-1201 IEQRLHSAINELR
+1201 AI
-1214 VSFTASGF
+1214 
-1222 SWNTPQIYR
+1222 
-1231 DKIKDDQKTR
+1231 
-1241 EFVPFI
+1241 
-1247 SDVREIIAQGVGSV
+1247 
-1261 YEKDKELVS
+1261 
-1270 PIGDKKVLLRKGDK
+1270 
-1284 IDIKKLKELHNLRQK
+1284 
-1299 VIAHLQ
+1299 
-1305 REKCSI
+1305 
-1311 VEYPVAV
+1311 
-1318 RSESKKDEEE
+1318 
-1328 AQTLDLS
+1328 DLS
-1335 KDQKHVLL
+1335 KDQKMVLL

-1357 ATDEPSDGEDKIE
+1357 ATEEPSEGEEKLE

-1379 LNKLQEPPNSGINRV
+1379 LAKLQEPPNSGINRV

-1409 VDYAG
+1409 VDYEG
-1414 EVVDV
+1414 EVVDII
-1419 VRSVGRW
+1419 RSVGRW

-1450 ARGNPIVSEMD
+1450 PKSGAVILEEME
-1461 EIRAAHLTRL
+1461 EIRTAHLTRL
-1471 HEAGVQEVTVL
+1471 LDAGVREVTVL

-1567 DAYFLPGQT
+1567 DTYFLPGQT

-1604 GVSEA
+1604 GVSDA

-1687 TLGTLFEEELA
+1687 TLETLFKEELA
-1698 ADDGEAQATDGGA
+1698 ADDGEAQATDGDM
-1711 PNTESTLRLADSS
+1711 PNTEITLRVAESS
-1724 PDAPALELTLRPA
+1724 P
-1737 AGEADAPD
+1737 
-1745 PTDGDAPALEITLR
+1745 DAPALEITLR

-1766 APDPTDG
+1766 APATEAATDG
-1773 DRASPKTKRER
+1773 AETQAEADGGSASQPKRER
-1784 KQ
+1784 KQRGL

>member
-8 KAIKIGLASP
+8 KALKIGLASP

-151 DLQRMVEEAKRNF
+151 DLQRMVEEEKRNF
-164 DAEIERVFLE
+164 DAEIERVFAE

-179 ERELKE
+179 ERELE
-185 GADTLTEQ
+185 QNRDTYTEQ
-193 QIAERVRMYES
+193 QIAERVRAYES
-204 RKESERRERARLL
+204 RKESERRERAALL
-217 EEMEKAIERLAKLQR
+217 QDLEKAIERLAKLQP
-232 YELLDESSWQAIE
+232 YELLDESNWQAID
-245 QLLITGARRL
+245 QLLITGTRKL

-277 EIDLEKLDRE
+277 QIDLEKLDRE

-325 DAVPVLP
+325 EAVPVLP

-395 TKRSKPVTGTGGRP
+395 SKRSKPVTGSGGRP

-497 LESVIREH
+497 LESVIKEH

-521 AFEPVLVE
+521 AFEPILVE

-598 LTMSDPQRQQEVRY
+598 LTMNDPQHQQEVRH
-612 RFANPEEARLAFER
+612 RFANSEEARLAFER
-626 GDARLHEPIEVRLV
+626 GDVRLHEPIEVRLV
-640 RPNAQDPEFVQTTI
+640 RPNTNEPEFVQTTV
-654 GRLMFHEIMPDELRY
+654 GRLIFQEIMPDELRY
-669 HPDWLNVV
+669 APEWLNRV
-677 YNKKM
+677 YNKKT
-682 LSAVIR
+682 LSEVIR

-722 LTDMAIPAQRDAILQ
+722 LTDMAVPGQRDEILQ
-737 KAAEEARRIDEL
+737 RAAEEARRIDEL

-761 QRKIQLWQ
+761 QRKIELWQ
-769 RVYDEVSKVMLQE
+769 RVYDEVSKVMMQE

-901 EGDLIETLFQRIRG
+901 EGDLIEPLFQRIRG

-926 TGEPLV
+926 TREPLV

-961 ELSGKDEFELFTPT
+961 ELANKEEGELFTP
-975 DDEPLRDPITG
+975 DDDQPLRDPITG
-986 ETLLEPYD
+986 EPLLEPYD
-994 MLTQEV
+994 VITQEAIG
-1000 MDRLHARRDEI
+1000 RLQAQRDAI
-1011 RTMWLQAGYEW
+1011 RDLWIEAGYEW

-1055 LRPVELGTAVGIIA
+1055 LRPIELGTAVGIIA

-1080 TMRVFHASGV
+1080 TMRVFHTGGV
-1090 AGSGQVIASFK
+1090 AGAGQQIAGFK
-1101 MKAVERSFEPVDA
+1101 IGGARALAATELEER
-1114 KVDQLK
+1114 
-1120 GRVPERTL
+1120 G
-1128 FDPHTKKVLATAGRA
+1128 A
-1143 IDERSAKEIE
+1143 IQE
-1153 ELARRVAEFVRMC
+1153 
-1166 RKVESCE
+1166 
-1173 LGKAFR
+1173 
-1179 EDVRH
+1179 
-1184 PFTGKQILLP
+1184 
-1194 SDEDLLL
+1194 
-1201 IEQRLHSAINELR
+1201 AI
-1214 VSFTASGF
+1214 
-1222 SWNTPQIYR
+1222 
-1231 DKIKDDQKTR
+1231 
-1241 EFVPFI
+1241 
-1247 SDVREIIAQGVGSV
+1247 
-1261 YEKDKELVS
+1261 
-1270 PIGDKKVLLRKGDK
+1270 
-1284 IDIKKLKELHNLRQK
+1284 
-1299 VIAHLQ
+1299 
-1305 REKCSI
+1305 
-1311 VEYPVAV
+1311 
-1318 RSESKKDEEE
+1318 
-1328 AQTLDLS
+1328 DLS
-1335 KDQKHVLL
+1335 KDQKHVLF
-1343 KVAANQLGKPVPVL
+1343 KVAANLLGKPVPL
-1357 ATDEPSDGEDKIE
+1357 LTADETSEGEEKLE

-1379 LNKLQEPPNSGINRV
+1379 LAKLQEPPNTGINRV

-1409 VDYAG
+1409 VDYEG
-1414 EVVDV
+1414 EVVEIT
-1419 VRSVGRW
+1419 RSVGRW
-1426 VVIKATL
+1426 VVIKAKL

-1438 LVGKMSLQTIED
+1438 LVGKMSLETIED
-1450 ARGNPIVSEMD
+1450 PKSGAVILEEME
-1461 EIRAAHLTRL
+1461 EIRVSHLARL
-1471 HEAGVQEVTVL
+1471 EAAGVQEVTVL

-1488 PQGSLEVVKGDTV
+1488 SVGSLEVVKGDTV
-1501 LAGDRL
+1501 LPGDRL

-1526 QEYLIREIQAVYKAQ
+1526 QEYLIQEIQAVYKAQ

-1567 DAYFLPGQT
+1567 DTYFLPGQT

-1585 NRKVIA
+1585 NRKVVA

-1615 FLSAASFQRTVKAL
+1615 FLSAASFQRTVRAL

-1672 ARADEAAAVVETREP
+1672 ARAEEAKAAVETREP
-1687 TLGTLFEEELA
+1687 TLETLFKEELA
-1698 ADDGEAQATDGGA
+1698 EESA
-1711 PNTESTLRLADSS
+1711 PPVEDTLSLAEVE
-1724 PDAPALELTLRPA
+1724 PDATATADEAPEA
-1737 AGEADAPD
+1737 A
-1745 PTDGDAPALEITLR
+1745 
-1759 PAAGEAD
+1759 
-1766 APDPTDG
+1766 
-1773 DRASPKTKRER
+1773 PKPKRSR
-1784 KQ
+1784 KKQDDT